1 MQRILSKRVLRDI
14 RENLL
19 RYLALFFL
27 VAMVMYMV
35 VAIVGASET
44 IMQGTEESAAV
55 HHREDG
61 QFGVF
66 VPLTDS
72 EVTQITD
79 KGVTVQQDFSL
90 DFHQGQATLRIYQ
103 AREKIDLFAP
113 EQGAELP
120 MQGEILL
127 EQHYAEKHELG
138 LGDTLTVGGRDF
150 IVAGIGSTPDYDATY
165 EKTSDTTV
173 DSNLFGVG
181 FVTAEDY
188 EALKAG
194 GQNFRTEDY
203 TYTYLLNGAM
213 TDQELK
219 ELLQSFELDRSKV
232 TDTYFLEMLAD
243 AEETKNDIQDGIRE
257 LLDGVNEL
265 TDGVD
270 ELAEHN
276 TDLTD
281 AADTLFDAML
291 EQVNDSLEDAGVEVT
306 LTSSNYEQQ
315 LNTMIADPHAYT
327 ASMQEDLQDIKKSLD
342 ELQEFRDGVKS
353 YTDGVNAASAG
364 GGALVGGMSKITEN
378 SAALNQGAYGIFNAI
393 LGMVNEQLKTQ
404 LEPYAA
410 YGITFSGLTLD
421 GYGEQLDQMAAVFT
435 QKGASQTAA
444 QLAAVKGQLDKVA
457 RFRDGVKAYTAGV
470 GEAAGGSQ
478 QLFGGLSVLYT
489 ASEPLVS
496 GTDAVVDALM
506 DMVEAQLKENNITV
520 DLTADNY
527 KEELDRLA
535 AEGSMDIKLRDSLQE
550 AKDTLADLEDFRE
563 GIIEY
568 TDAVSEIADGSKEL
582 RDGVRELQEE
592 ADDMIE
598 EYFTFDIDNLTQFLI
613 AEDNPRIDA
622 AAGDVVI
629 NRFAGILAGIIL
641 MVLFTYVISVFVIHN
656 IEKESSVIGALYALG
671 VTRGQLLF
679 HYLLNPMLISFLGGA
694 VGCILG
700 FSKYGTGW
708 QMGDSI
714 AYYSLPPMQI
724 VTPGY
729 LLFYSLIM
737 PPVTAAVVNY
747 LVINKKLKRT
757 ALSLL
762 RNEQTAGKAG
772 RIQNMNLGNMKFLL
786 RFQIRQMLREIR
798 SAFAVV
804 IGMFICLLILMLSI
818 DCAVLCINF
827 GNACLEETKYA
838 YMYTYKYPTED
849 VPEGGTPAYVE
860 NLKKEAYGYNLDVTV
875 LGIDDDNPY
884 FPIATA
890 DKKNEIVISSAAA
903 QKFGV
908 KVGDKL
914 VLSDEVNE
922 RDYAFTVKDIVSFTS
937 GLLIL
942 MLSIDCAVLCI
953 NFGNACLEETKYAYM
968 YTYKYPTED
977 VPEGGTPAYV
987 ENLKKEAYGYNLD
1000 VTVLGIDD
1008 DNPYFPIATADKK
1021 NEIVISSAA
1030 AQKFGVKVG
1039 DKLVLSDEVNERDY
1053 AFTVKDIVSFTSG
1066 VYVFLDRDV
1075 MQELFDQEDDYYNV
1089 VFADHALD
1097 IDNGR
1102 LYATVSKDNVAE
1114 SSQIFTDMM
1123 GPMVVMLVAI
1133 SALIFMIVMYL
1144 MMKVMIDR
1152 SAFSISLMKV
1162 FGYRRREIRRLYL
1175 DGNFYVILL
1184 GAVICV
1190 PLAKWSMDLV
1200 YPYCIANVA
1209 IGMDLKF
1216 TPQIYIM
1223 IYGGILLC
1231 YMVINFLLVGRLN
1244 KLVPAEILKNRE

>member
-27 VAMVMYMV
+27 VALVMYMV
-35 VAIVGASET
+35 VAIVGAAET
-44 IMQGTEESAAV
+44 IMQGTKESGRI

-66 VPLTDS
+66 VPLTDD
-72 EVTQITD
+72 EIAQITE
-79 KGVTVQQDFSL
+79 KGVTLQRDFSL
-90 DFHQGQATLRIYQ
+90 DFHLGQSTLRVYR
-103 AREKIDLFAP
+103 ARETVDLFVP
-113 EQGAELP
+113 SQGSKVPA
-120 MQGEILL
+120 QGEILL

-150 IVAGIGSTPDYDATY
+150 TVTGIGSTPDYDAAY

-188 EALKAG
+188 EALKVG
-194 GQNFRTEDY
+194 GENFRTEDY
-203 TYTYLLNGAM
+203 TYTYLLNDAM

-243 AEETKNDIQDGIRE
+243 AEETKNDLQDGIRE

-265 TDGVD
+265 ADGVD

-276 TDLTD
+276 AELTD

-291 EQVNDSLEDAGVEVT
+291 EQVNDSLKDAGVEVR

-315 LNTMIADPHAYT
+315 LNTMIANPHAYT
-327 ASMQEDLQDIKKSLD
+327 ASMRQDLQDIKKSLD
-342 ELQEFRDGVKS
+342 ELQEYKDGIKA
-353 YTDGVNAASAG
+353 YTEGVNAASDG
-364 GGALVGGMSKITEN
+364 SGKLVVGMGQITAN
-378 SAALNQGAYGIFNAI
+378 SDALNQGADAIFNAI
-393 LGMVNEQLKTQ
+393 LGMVNEQLQ
-404 LEPYAA
+404 AQFSAA
-410 YGITFSGLTLD
+410 GFPFSGLTAD
-421 GYGEQLDQMAAVFT
+421 GYGKELDQMAAMFT
-435 QKGASQTAA
+435 QMGDSQVAA
-444 QLAAVKGQLDKVA
+444 QLSAVKSQLD
-457 RFRDGVKAYTAGV
+457 FRDGVKAYTKGV
-470 GEAAGGSQ
+470 GEASIGNQ
-478 QLFGGLSVLYT
+478 QLFCGLSTLYT
-489 ASEPLVS
+489 ASESLVS

-506 DMVEAQLKENNITV
+506 DMVEAQLEESDISV

-527 KEELDRLA
+527 KEELERLT
-535 AEGSMDIKLRDSLQE
+535 AEGSSVDAKLKDSLKE

-563 GIIEY
+563 GIIDY
-568 TDAVSEIADGSKEL
+568 TDAVDEIADGSREL
-582 RDGVRELQEE
+582 RDGVQELQDET
-592 ADDMIE
+592 DDMIE

-613 AEDNPRIDA
+613 AADNPRMDA
-622 AAGDVVI
+622 AAGDVII

-679 HYLLNPMLISFLGGA
+679 HYLLNPMLIAFLGGV

-714 AYYSLPPMQI
+714 AYYSLPPMRI

-737 PPVTAAVVNY
+737 PPVTAVVVNY
-747 LVINKKLKRT
+747 LVINKKLKCT

-772 RIQNMNLGNMKFLL
+772 RIQNMNLGDMKFLL

-804 IGMFICLLILMLSI
+804 IGMFICLLILMMSI

-875 LGIDDDNPY
+875 LGIDDGNPY
-884 FPIATA
+884 FPI
-890 DKKNEIVISSAAA
+890 V
-903 QKFGV
+903 
-908 KVGDKL
+908 
-914 VLSDEVNE
+914 
-922 RDYAFTVKDIVSFTS
+922 
-937 GLLIL
+937 
-942 MLSIDCAVLCI
+942 
-953 NFGNACLEETKYAYM
+953 
-968 YTYKYPTED
+968 
-977 VPEGGTPAYV
+977 
-987 ENLKKEAYGYNLD
+987 
-1000 VTVLGIDD
+1000 
-1008 DNPYFPIATADKK
+1008 TADKK

-1066 VYVFLDRDV
+1066 VYVFLDRDI

-1102 LYATVSKDNVAE
+1102 LYATVSKENVEE

-1133 SALIFMIVMYL
+1133 SVLIFMIVMYL

-1184 GAVICV
+1184 GALICV

-1244 KLVPAEILKNRE
+1244 KLVPAEVLKNRE

>member
-27 VAMVMYMV
+27 VALVMYMV
-35 VAIVGASET
+35 VAIVGAAET
-44 IMQGTEESAAV
+44 IMQGTKESGRI

-66 VPLTDS
+66 VPLTDD
-72 EVTQITD
+72 EIAQITE
-79 KGVTVQQDFSL
+79 KGVTLQRDFSL
-90 DFHQGQATLRIYQ
+90 DFHLGQSTLRVY
-103 AREKIDLFAP
+103 RERETVDLFVP
-113 EQGAELP
+113 SQGSEVPA
-120 MQGEILL
+120 QGEILL

-138 LGDTLTVGGRDF
+138 LGDSLTVGGRDF
-150 IVAGIGSTPDYDATY
+150 IVTGIGSTPDYDAAY

-194 GQNFRTEDY
+194 GENFRTEDY
-203 TYTYLLNGAM
+203 TYTYLLNDAM

-243 AEETKNDIQDGIRE
+243 AEETKNDLQDGIRE

-265 TDGVD
+265 ADGVD

-276 TDLTD
+276 AELTD

-291 EQVNDSLEDAGVEVT
+291 EQVNDSLKDAGVEVT

-315 LNTMIADPHAYT
+315 LNTMIANPHAYT
-327 ASMQEDLQDIKKSLD
+327 ASMRQDLQDIKKSLD
-342 ELQEFRDGVKS
+342 ELQEYKDGIKA
-353 YTDGVNAASAG
+353 YTEGVNAASDG
-364 GGALVGGMSKITEN
+364 SGKLVVGMGQLTAN
-378 SAALNQGAYGIFNAI
+378 SDALNQGADAIFNAI
-393 LGMVNEQLKTQ
+393 LGMVNEQLQAQFNTFGF
-404 LEPYAA
+404 P
-410 YGITFSGLTLD
+410 FSGLTTD
-421 GYGEQLDQMAAVFT
+421 GYGKELDQMAVMFT
-435 QKGASQTAA
+435 QMGYSQVAA
-444 QLAAVKGQLDKVA
+444 QLSTVKGQLDTVSQ
-457 RFRDGVKAYTAGV
+457 FRDGVKAYTKGV
-470 GEAAGGSQ
+470 GEASIGNQ
-478 QLFGGLSVLYT
+478 QLFGGLSTLYT
-489 ASEPLVS
+489 ASEVVVD
-496 GTDAVVDALM
+496 GTDAVVDALI
-506 DMVEAQLKENNITV
+506 DMVEAQLKESDITV

-527 KEELDRLA
+527 KEELERLT
-535 AEGSMDIKLRDSLQE
+535 AEGSSVDAKLKDSLKE

-563 GIIEY
+563 GIIDY
-568 TDAVSEIADGSKEL
+568 TDAVDEIADGSREL
-582 RDGVRELQEE
+582 RDGVQELQDET
-592 ADDMIE
+592 DDMIE

-613 AEDNPRIDA
+613 AADNPRIDA
-622 AAGDVVI
+622 AAGDVII

-679 HYLLNPMLISFLGGA
+679 HYLLNPMLIAFLGGV

-714 AYYSLPPMQI
+714 AYYSLPPIRI

-737 PPVTAAVVNY
+737 PPVTAVVVNY
-747 LVINKKLKRT
+747 LVINKKLKCT

-804 IGMFICLLILMLSI
+804 IGMFICLLILMMSI

-849 VPEGGTPAYVE
+849 VPEGGIPAYVE

-884 FPIATA
+884 FPIVTA

-908 KVGDKL
+908 KVGEKL

-922 RDYAFTVKDIVSFTS
+922 RDYAFTVKNIV
-937 GLLIL
+937 
-942 MLSIDCAVLCI
+942 
-953 NFGNACLEETKYAYM
+953 
-968 YTYKYPTED
+968 
-977 VPEGGTPAYV
+977 
-987 ENLKKEAYGYNLD
+987 
-1000 VTVLGIDD
+1000 
-1008 DNPYFPIATADKK
+1008 
-1021 NEIVISSAA
+1021 
-1030 AQKFGVKVG
+1030 
-1039 DKLVLSDEVNERDY
+1039 R
-1053 AFTVKDIVSFTSG
+1053 FTSG
-1066 VYVFLDRDV
+1066 VYVFLDRDI

-1102 LYATVSKDNVAE
+1102 LYATVSKENVEE

-1184 GAVICV
+1184 GALICV

-1223 IYGGILLC
+1223 IYGGIWLC

-1244 KLVPAEILKNRE
+1244 KLVPAEVLKNRE

>member
-35 VAIVGASET
+35 VAIVGAAET

-79 KGVTVQQDFSL
+79 KGVMVQQDFSL

-265 TDGVD
+265 ADGVD

-315 LNTMIADPHAYT
+315 LSTMIADPHAYT
-327 ASMQEDLQDIKKSLD
+327 ASMRQDLQDIKKSLD

-378 SAALNQGAYGIFNAI
+378 SAALNQGADGIFNAI
-393 LGMVNEQLKTQ
+393 LGMVNEQLKAQ

-435 QKGASQTAA
+435 QMGASQTAA
-444 QLAAVKGQLDKVA
+444 QLAAVKGQLDTVA
-457 RFRDGVKAYTAGV
+457 QFRDGVKAYTAGV

-535 AEGSMDIKLRDSLQE
+535 AEGSSMDIKLRDSLQE
-550 AKDTLADLEDFRE
+550 AKDTLADLAEFRD

-762 RNEQTAGKAG
+762 RNEQTAG
-772 RIQNMNLGNMKFLL
+772 
-786 RFQIRQMLREIR
+786 
-798 SAFAVV
+798 
-804 IGMFICLLILMLSI
+804 
-818 DCAVLCINF
+818 
-827 GNACLEETKYA
+827 
-838 YMYTYKYPTED
+838 
-849 VPEGGTPAYVE
+849 
-860 NLKKEAYGYNLDVTV
+860 
-875 LGIDDDNPY
+875 
-884 FPIATA
+884 
-890 DKKNEIVISSAAA
+890 
-903 QKFGV
+903 
-908 KVGDKL
+908 
-914 VLSDEVNE
+914 
-922 RDYAFTVKDIVSFTS
+922 
-937 GLLIL
+937 
-942 MLSIDCAVLCI
+942 
-953 NFGNACLEETKYAYM
+953 
-968 YTYKYPTED
+968 
-977 VPEGGTPAYV
+977 
-987 ENLKKEAYGYNLD
+987 
-1000 VTVLGIDD
+1000 
-1008 DNPYFPIATADKK
+1008 
-1021 NEIVISSAA
+1021 
-1030 AQKFGVKVG
+1030 
-1039 DKLVLSDEVNERDY
+1039 
-1053 AFTVKDIVSFTSG
+1053 
-1066 VYVFLDRDV
+1066 
-1075 MQELFDQEDDYYNV
+1075 
-1089 VFADHALD
+1089 
-1097 IDNGR
+1097 
-1102 LYATVSKDNVAE
+1102 
-1114 SSQIFTDMM
+1114 
-1123 GPMVVMLVAI
+1123 
-1133 SALIFMIVMYL
+1133 
-1144 MMKVMIDR
+1144 
-1152 SAFSISLMKV
+1152 
-1162 FGYRRREIRRLYL
+1162 YR
-1175 DGNFYVILL
+1175 
-1184 GAVICV
+1184 
-1190 PLAKWSMDLV
+1190 
-1200 YPYCIANVA
+1200 
-1209 IGMDLKF
+1209 
-1216 TPQIYIM
+1216 T
-1223 IYGGILLC
+1223 
-1231 YMVINFLLVGRLN
+1231 
-1244 KLVPAEILKNRE
+1244 

>member
-27 VAMVMYMV
+27 VALVMYMV
-35 VAIVGASET
+35 VAIVGAAET
-44 IMQGTEESAAV
+44 IMQGTKESGRL

-66 VPLTDS
+66 VPLTDG
-72 EVTQITD
+72 EIAQITE
-79 KGVTVQQDFSL
+79 KGVTLQRDFSM
-90 DFHQGQATLRIYQ
+90 DFHLGQSTLRVYQ
-103 AREKIDLFAP
+103 ARENVDLFVSS
-113 EQGAELP
+113 QGSEVPA
-120 MQGEILL
+120 QGEILL

-150 IVAGIGSTPDYDATY
+150 TVTGIGSTPDYDAAY

-181 FVTAEDY
+181 FVTAQDY

-194 GQNFRTEDY
+194 GENFRTEDY
-203 TYTYLLNGAM
+203 TYTYLLNDAM

-219 ELLQSFELDRSKV
+219 DMLQSFELDRSKV

-265 TDGVD
+265 ADGVD

-276 TDLTD
+276 AELTD

-291 EQVNDSLEDAGVEVT
+291 EQVNDSLKDAGLEVT

-315 LNTMIADPHAYT
+315 LNTMIANPHAYT
-327 ASMQEDLQDIKKSLD
+327 ASIRQDLQEAKKSL
-342 ELQEFRDGVKS
+342 EALQEYKDGIKA
-353 YTDGVNAASAG
+353 YTDGVNAASDG
-364 GGALVGGMSKITEN
+364 SGKLVVGMGQITAN
-378 SAALNQGAYGIFNAI
+378 SDALNQGADAIFNAI
-393 LGMVNEQLKTQ
+393 LGMVNEQLQAQ
-404 LEPYAA
+404 LS
-410 YGITFSGLTLD
+410 TVKS
-421 GYGEQLDQMAAVFT
+421 QLDTV
-435 QKGASQTAA
+435 A
-444 QLAAVKGQLDKVA
+444 Q
-457 RFRDGVKAYTAGV
+457 FRDGVKTYTKGV
-470 GEAAGGSQ
+470 GEASIGSQ
-478 QLFGGLSVLYT
+478 QLFCGLSTLYT
-489 ASEPLVS
+489 ASETVVD
-496 GTDAVVDALM
+496 GTDAVVDALI
-506 DMVEAQLKENNITV
+506 DMVEAQLKESDITV
-520 DLTADNY
+520 DLTSDNY
-527 KEELDRLA
+527 KEELDRLM
-535 AEGSMDIKLRDSLQE
+535 AEGSSVDVKLKDSLND

-563 GIIEY
+563 GIIDY
-568 TDAVSEIADGSKEL
+568 TDAVDEIADGSREL
-582 RDGVRELQEE
+582 RDGVQELQDET
-592 ADDMIE
+592 DDMIE
-598 EYFTFDIDNLTQFLI
+598 EYFAFDIDNLTQFLI
-613 AEDNPRIDA
+613 AADNPRMDA

-679 HYLLNPMLISFLGGA
+679 HYLLNPLLISFLGGV

-700 FSKYGTGW
+700 FSEYGTGW

-714 AYYSLPPMQI
+714 AYYSLPPMRI

-747 LVINKKLKRT
+747 LVINKKLKCT

-804 IGMFICLLILMLSI
+804 IGMFICLLILMMSI

-849 VPEGGTPAYVE
+849 VPDGGTPAYVE

-875 LGIDDDNPY
+875 LGIDDGNPY
-884 FPIATA
+884 FPIVTA

-922 RDYAFTVKDIVSFTS
+922 RDYAFTVKNIV
-937 GLLIL
+937 
-942 MLSIDCAVLCI
+942 
-953 NFGNACLEETKYAYM
+953 N
-968 YTYKYPTED
+968 
-977 VPEGGTPAYV
+977 
-987 ENLKKEAYGYNLD
+987 
-1000 VTVLGIDD
+1000 
-1008 DNPYFPIATADKK
+1008 
-1021 NEIVISSAA
+1021 
-1030 AQKFGVKVG
+1030 
-1039 DKLVLSDEVNERDY
+1039 
-1053 AFTVKDIVSFTSG
+1053 FTSG

-1102 LYATVSKDNVAE
+1102 LYATVSKENVEE

-1184 GAVICV
+1184 GALICV

-1223 IYGGILLC
+1223 IYGGIWLC
-1231 YMVINFLLVGRLN
+1231 YIVINFLLVGRLN
-1244 KLVPAEILKNRE
+1244 KLVPAEVLKNRE

>member
-27 VAMVMYMV
+27 VALVMYMV
-35 VAIVGASET
+35 VAIVGAAET
-44 IMQGTEESAAV
+44 IMQGTKESGRI

-66 VPLTDS
+66 VPLTDD
-72 EVTQITD
+72 EIAQITE
-79 KGVTVQQDFSL
+79 KGVTLQRDFSL
-90 DFHQGQATLRIYQ
+90 DFHLGQSTLRVY
-103 AREKIDLFAP
+103 RERETVDLFVP
-113 EQGAELP
+113 SQGSEVPA
-120 MQGEILL
+120 QGEILL

-138 LGDTLTVGGRDF
+138 LGDSLTVGGRDF
-150 IVAGIGSTPDYDATY
+150 IVTGIGSTPDYDAAY

-194 GQNFRTEDY
+194 GENFRTEDY
-203 TYTYLLNGAM
+203 TYTYLLNDAM

-243 AEETKNDIQDGIRE
+243 AEETKNDLQDGIRE

-265 TDGVD
+265 ADGVD

-276 TDLTD
+276 AELTD

-291 EQVNDSLEDAGVEVT
+291 EQVNDSLKDAGVEVT

-315 LNTMIADPHAYT
+315 LNTMIANPHAYT
-327 ASMQEDLQDIKKSLD
+327 ASMRQDLQDIKKSLD
-342 ELQEFRDGVKS
+342 ELQEYKDGIKA
-353 YTDGVNAASAG
+353 YTEGVNAASDG
-364 GGALVGGMSKITEN
+364 SGKLVVGMGQLTAN
-378 SAALNQGAYGIFNAI
+378 SDALNQGADAIFNAI
-393 LGMVNEQLKTQ
+393 LGMVNEQLQAQFNTFGF
-404 LEPYAA
+404 P
-410 YGITFSGLTLD
+410 FSGLTTD
-421 GYGEQLDQMAAVFT
+421 GYGKELDQMAVMFT
-435 QKGASQTAA
+435 QMGYSQVAA
-444 QLAAVKGQLDKVA
+444 QLSTVKGQLDTVSQ
-457 RFRDGVKAYTAGV
+457 FRDGVKAYTKGV
-470 GEAAGGSQ
+470 GEASIGNQ
-478 QLFGGLSVLYT
+478 QLFGGLSTLYT
-489 ASEPLVS
+489 ASEVVVD
-496 GTDAVVDALM
+496 GTDAVVDALI
-506 DMVEAQLKENNITV
+506 DMVEAQLKESDITV

-527 KEELDRLA
+527 KEELERLT
-535 AEGSMDIKLRDSLQE
+535 AEGSSVDAKLKDSLKE

-563 GIIEY
+563 GIIDY
-568 TDAVSEIADGSKEL
+568 TDAVDEIADGSREL
-582 RDGVRELQEE
+582 RDGVQELQDET
-592 ADDMIE
+592 DDMIE

-613 AEDNPRIDA
+613 AADNPRIDA
-622 AAGDVVI
+622 AAGDVII

-641 MVLFTYVISVFVIHN
+641 IVLFTYVISVFVIHN

-679 HYLLNPMLISFLGGA
+679 HYLLNPMLIAFLGGV

-714 AYYSLPPMQI
+714 AYYSLPPIRI

-737 PPVTAAVVNY
+737 PPVTAVVVNY
-747 LVINKKLKRT
+747 LVINKKLKCT

-804 IGMFICLLILMLSI
+804 IGMFICLLILMMSI

-849 VPEGGTPAYVE
+849 VPEGGIPAYVE

-884 FPIATA
+884 FPIVTA

-922 RDYAFTVKDIVSFTS
+922 RDYAFTVKNIV
-937 GLLIL
+937 
-942 MLSIDCAVLCI
+942 
-953 NFGNACLEETKYAYM
+953 K
-968 YTYKYPTED
+968 
-977 VPEGGTPAYV
+977 
-987 ENLKKEAYGYNLD
+987 
-1000 VTVLGIDD
+1000 
-1008 DNPYFPIATADKK
+1008 
-1021 NEIVISSAA
+1021 
-1030 AQKFGVKVG
+1030 
-1039 DKLVLSDEVNERDY
+1039 
-1053 AFTVKDIVSFTSG
+1053 FTSG

-1089 VFADHALD
+1089 VFADHVLD

-1102 LYATVSKDNVAE
+1102 LYATVSKENVEE

-1184 GAVICV
+1184 GALICV

-1244 KLVPAEILKNRE
+1244 KLVPAEVLKNRE

>member
-27 VAMVMYMV
+27 VALVMYMV
-35 VAIVGASET
+35 VAIVGAAET
-44 IMQGTEESAAV
+44 IMQGTKESGRI

-66 VPLTDS
+66 VPLTDD
-72 EVTQITD
+72 EIAQIAE
-79 KGVTVQQDFSL
+79 KGVTLQRDFSL
-90 DFHQGQATLRIYQ
+90 DFHLGQSTLRVYQ
-103 AREKIDLFAP
+103 ARETVDLFVP
-113 EQGAELP
+113 SQGSELP
-120 MQGEILL
+120 AQGEILL

-150 IVAGIGSTPDYDATY
+150 TVSGIGSTPDYDAAY

-194 GQNFRTEDY
+194 GENFRTEDY
-203 TYTYLLNGAM
+203 TYTYLLNDAM

-219 ELLQSFELDRSKV
+219 EQLQSFELDRSKV

-265 TDGVD
+265 ADGVD

-276 TDLTD
+276 AELTD

-291 EQVNDSLEDAGVEVT
+291 EQVNDSLKDAGVEVT

-315 LNTMIADPHAYT
+315 LNNMIANPHAYT
-327 ASMQEDLQDIKKSLD
+327 ASMRQDLQDIKKSLD
-342 ELQEFRDGVKS
+342 ELQEYKDGIKA
-353 YTDGVNAASAG
+353 YTDGVNAASDG
-364 GGALVGGMSKITEN
+364 SGKLVVGMGQITAN
-378 SAALNQGAYGIFNAI
+378 SDVLNQGADAIFNAI
-393 LGMVNEQLKTQ
+393 LGMVNEQLQAQ
-404 LEPYAA
+404 LSAA
-410 YGITFSGLTLD
+410 GFPFSGLTAD
-421 GYGEQLDQMAAVFT
+421 GYGKELDQMAAMFT
-435 QKGASQTAA
+435 QMGASQVAA
-444 QLAAVKGQLDKVA
+444 QLSAVKNQLDTVA
-457 RFRDGVKAYTAGV
+457 QFRDGVKAYTKGV
-470 GEAAGGSQ
+470 GEASIGNQ
-478 QLFGGLSVLYT
+478 QLFCGLSTLYT

-506 DMVEAQLKENNITV
+506 DMVEAQLEESDISV

-527 KEELDRLA
+527 KEELERLT
-535 AEGSMDIKLRDSLQE
+535 AEGSSVDAKLKDSLKE

-563 GIIEY
+563 GIIDY
-568 TDAVSEIADGSKEL
+568 TDAVDEIADGSREL
-582 RDGVRELQEE
+582 RDGVQELQDQT
-592 ADDMIE
+592 DDMIE

-613 AEDNPRIDA
+613 AADNPRIDA
-622 AAGDVVI
+622 AAGDVII

-641 MVLFTYVISVFVIHN
+641 MILFTYVISVFVIHN

-679 HYLLNPMLISFLGGA
+679 HYLLNPMLIAFLGGV

-714 AYYSLPPMQI
+714 AYYSLPPMRI

-747 LVINKKLKRT
+747 LVINKKLNRT
-757 ALSLL
+757 ALSLI
-762 RNEQTAGKAG
+762 RNEQTAGKAS

-804 IGMFICLLILMLSI
+804 IGMFICLLILIMSI

-908 KVGDKL
+908 KAGDKL

-922 RDYAFTVKDIVSFTS
+922 RDYAFTVKNIV
-937 GLLIL
+937 
-942 MLSIDCAVLCI
+942 
-953 NFGNACLEETKYAYM
+953 N
-968 YTYKYPTED
+968 
-977 VPEGGTPAYV
+977 
-987 ENLKKEAYGYNLD
+987 
-1000 VTVLGIDD
+1000 
-1008 DNPYFPIATADKK
+1008 
-1021 NEIVISSAA
+1021 
-1030 AQKFGVKVG
+1030 
-1039 DKLVLSDEVNERDY
+1039 
-1053 AFTVKDIVSFTSG
+1053 FTSG

-1102 LYATVSKDNVAE
+1102 LYATVSKENVEE

-1184 GAVICV
+1184 GALICV

-1244 KLVPAEILKNRE
+1244 KLVPAEVLKNRE

>member
-27 VAMVMYMV
+27 VALVMYMV
-35 VAIVGASET
+35 VAIVGAAET
-44 IMQGTEESAAV
+44 IMQGTKESGRI

-66 VPLTDS
+66 VPLTDD
-72 EVTQITD
+72 EIAQITE
-79 KGVTVQQDFSL
+79 KGVTLQRDFSL
-90 DFHQGQATLRIYQ
+90 DFHLGQSTLRVYQ
-103 AREKIDLFAP
+103 ARETVDLFVP
-113 EQGAELP
+113 SQGSELP
-120 MQGEILL
+120 AQGEILL

-150 IVAGIGSTPDYDATY
+150 TVSGIGSTPDYDAAY

-194 GQNFRTEDY
+194 GENFRTEDY
-203 TYTYLLNGAM
+203 TYTYLLNDAM

-265 TDGVD
+265 ADGVD

-276 TDLTD
+276 AELTD

-291 EQVNDSLEDAGVEVT
+291 EQVNDSLKDAGVEVT

-315 LNTMIADPHAYT
+315 LNNMIANPHAYT
-327 ASMQEDLQDIKKSLD
+327 ASIRQDLQDAKKSLE
-342 ELQEFRDGVKS
+342 ELQEYKDGIKA
-353 YTDGVNAASAG
+353 YTDGVNAASDG
-364 GGALVGGMSKITEN
+364 SGKLVVGMGQITAN
-378 SAALNQGAYGIFNAI
+378 SDALNQGADAIFNAI
-393 LGMVNEQLKTQ
+393 LGMVNEQLQ
-404 LEPYAA
+404 AQFSAA
-410 YGITFSGLTLD
+410 GFPFSGLTAD
-421 GYGEQLDQMAAVFT
+421 GYGKELDQMAATFT
-435 QKGASQTAA
+435 QMGASQVAA
-444 QLAAVKGQLDKVA
+444 QLSAVKSRLDTVA
-457 RFRDGVKAYTAGV
+457 QFRDGVKAYTKGV
-470 GEAAGGSQ
+470 GEASIGNQ
-478 QLFGGLSVLYT
+478 QLFCGLSTLYT

-506 DMVEAQLKENNITV
+506 DMVEAQLEESDISV

-527 KEELDRLA
+527 KEELERLT
-535 AEGSMDIKLRDSLQE
+535 AEGSSVDAKLKDSLKE

-568 TDAVSEIADGSKEL
+568 TDAVDEIADGSREL
-582 RDGVRELQEE
+582 RDGVQELQDET
-592 ADDMIE
+592 DDMIE

-613 AEDNPRIDA
+613 AADNPRIDA
-622 AAGDVVI
+622 AAGDVII

-679 HYLLNPMLISFLGGA
+679 HYLLNPMLIAFLGGV
-694 VGCILG
+694 VGCLLG

-714 AYYSLPPMQI
+714 AYYSLPPMRI

-737 PPVTAAVVNY
+737 PPVTAVVVNY
-747 LVINKKLKRT
+747 LVINKKLKCT

-804 IGMFICLLILMLSI
+804 IGMFICLLILIMSI

-908 KVGDKL
+908 KAGDKL

-922 RDYAFTVKDIVSFTS
+922 RDYAFTVKNIV
-937 GLLIL
+937 
-942 MLSIDCAVLCI
+942 
-953 NFGNACLEETKYAYM
+953 N
-968 YTYKYPTED
+968 
-977 VPEGGTPAYV
+977 
-987 ENLKKEAYGYNLD
+987 
-1000 VTVLGIDD
+1000 
-1008 DNPYFPIATADKK
+1008 
-1021 NEIVISSAA
+1021 
-1030 AQKFGVKVG
+1030 
-1039 DKLVLSDEVNERDY
+1039 
-1053 AFTVKDIVSFTSG
+1053 FTSG

-1102 LYATVSKDNVAE
+1102 LYATVSKENVEE

-1184 GAVICV
+1184 GALICV

-1244 KLVPAEILKNRE
+1244 KLVPAEVLKNRE

>member
-27 VAMVMYMV
+27 VALVMYMV
-35 VAIVGASET
+35 VAIVGAAET
-44 IMQGTEESAAV
+44 IMQGTKESGRI

-66 VPLTDS
+66 VPLTDD
-72 EVTQITD
+72 EIAQITE
-79 KGVTVQQDFSL
+79 KGVTLQRDFSL
-90 DFHQGQATLRIYQ
+90 DFHLGQSTLRVYR
-103 AREKIDLFAP
+103 ARETVDLFVP
-113 EQGAELP
+113 SQGSKVPA
-120 MQGEILL
+120 QGEILL

-150 IVAGIGSTPDYDATY
+150 TVTGIGSTPDYDAAY

-188 EALKAG
+188 EALKVG
-194 GQNFRTEDY
+194 GENFRTEDY
-203 TYTYLLNGAM
+203 TYTYLLNDAM

-265 TDGVD
+265 ADGVD

-276 TDLTD
+276 AELTD

-291 EQVNDSLEDAGVEVT
+291 EQVNDSLKDAGVEVT

-315 LNTMIADPHAYT
+315 LNTMIANPHAYT
-327 ASMQEDLQDIKKSLD
+327 ASMRQDLQDIKKSLD
-342 ELQEFRDGVKS
+342 ELQEYTDGIKA
-353 YTDGVNAASAG
+353 YTDGVNAASDG
-364 GGALVGGMSKITEN
+364 SGKLVVGMGQITAN
-378 SAALNQGAYGIFNAI
+378 SDALNQGADAIFNAI
-393 LGMVNEQLKTQ
+393 LGMVNEQLQAQFRTSGFPF
-404 LEPYAA
+404 L
-410 YGITFSGLTLD
+410 GLTTD
-421 GYGEQLDQMAAVFT
+421 GYGKELDQMATTFT
-435 QKGASQTAA
+435 QMGDSQVAA
-444 QLAAVKGQLDKVA
+444 QLSAVKSQLDTVA
-457 RFRDGVKAYTAGV
+457 QFRDGVKTYTKGV
-470 GEAAGGSQ
+470 GEASIGSQ
-478 QLFGGLSVLYT
+478 QLFCGLSTLYT
-489 ASEPLVS
+489 ASETVVD
-496 GTDAVVDALM
+496 GTDAVVDALI
-506 DMVEAQLKENNITV
+506 DMVEAQLKESDITV
-520 DLTADNY
+520 DLTSDNY
-527 KEELDRLA
+527 KEELDRLM
-535 AEGSMDIKLRDSLQE
+535 AEGSSVDVKLKDSLND

-563 GIIEY
+563 GIIDY
-568 TDAVSEIADGSKEL
+568 TDAVDEIADGSREL
-582 RDGVRELQEE
+582 RDGVQELQDET
-592 ADDMIE
+592 DDMIE
-598 EYFTFDIDNLTQFLI
+598 EYFAFDIDNLTQFLI
-613 AEDNPRIDA
+613 AADNPRIDA

-641 MVLFTYVISVFVIHN
+641 MVLFTYVISVFLIHN

-679 HYLLNPMLISFLGGA
+679 HYLLNPLLISFLGGA

-700 FSKYGTGW
+700 FSEYGTGW

-714 AYYSLPPMQI
+714 AYYSLPPMRI

-747 LVINKKLKRT
+747 LVINKKLKCT

-804 IGMFICLLILMLSI
+804 IGMFICLLILMMSI

-849 VPEGGTPAYVE
+849 VPEGGIPAYVE

-884 FPIATA
+884 FPIVTA

-922 RDYAFTVKDIVSFTS
+922 RDYAFTVKNIV
-937 GLLIL
+937 
-942 MLSIDCAVLCI
+942 
-953 NFGNACLEETKYAYM
+953 N
-968 YTYKYPTED
+968 
-977 VPEGGTPAYV
+977 
-987 ENLKKEAYGYNLD
+987 
-1000 VTVLGIDD
+1000 
-1008 DNPYFPIATADKK
+1008 
-1021 NEIVISSAA
+1021 
-1030 AQKFGVKVG
+1030 
-1039 DKLVLSDEVNERDY
+1039 
-1053 AFTVKDIVSFTSG
+1053 FTSG

-1102 LYATVSKDNVAE
+1102 LYATVSKENVEE

-1123 GPMVVMLVAI
+1123 GPMVVMLVVI

-1184 GAVICV
+1184 GALICV

-1244 KLVPAEILKNRE
+1244 KLVPAEVLKNRE

>member
-1 MQRILSKRVLRDI
+1 MRSGFRRRNWRICRMQRILSKRVLRDI

-27 VAMVMYMV
+27 VALVMYMV
-35 VAIVGASET
+35 VAIVGAAET
-44 IMQGTEESAAV
+44 IMQGTKESGRI

-66 VPLTDS
+66 VPLTDD
-72 EVTQITD
+72 EIAQITE
-79 KGVTVQQDFSL
+79 KGVTLQRDFSL
-90 DFHQGQATLRIYQ
+90 DFHLGQSTLRVYQ
-103 AREKIDLFAP
+103 ARETVDLFVP
-113 EQGAELP
+113 SQGSEVPA
-120 MQGEILL
+120 QGEILL

-138 LGDTLTVGGRDF
+138 LGDSLTVGGRDF
-150 IVAGIGSTPDYDATY
+150 IVTGIGSTPDYDAAY

-194 GQNFRTEDY
+194 GESFRTEDY
-203 TYTYLLNGAM
+203 TYTYLLNDAM

-265 TDGVD
+265 ADGVD

-276 TDLTD
+276 AELTD

-291 EQVNDSLEDAGVEVT
+291 EQVNDSLKDAGVEVT

-315 LNTMIADPHAYT
+315 LNTMIANPHAYT
-327 ASMQEDLQDIKKSLD
+327 ASIRQDLQEAKKSL
-342 ELQEFRDGVKS
+342 EALQEYKDGIKA
-353 YTDGVNAASAG
+353 YTDGVNAASDG
-364 GGALVGGMSKITEN
+364 SGKLVVGMGQITAN
-378 SAALNQGAYGIFNAI
+378 SDALNQGADAIFNAI
-393 LGMVNEQLKTQ
+393 LGMVNEQLQAQ
-404 LEPYAA
+404 LSAA
-410 YGITFSGLTLD
+410 GVHFSGLTAD
-421 GYGEQLDQMAAVFT
+421 AYGKELDQMAATFT
-435 QKGASQTAA
+435 QLGAPQVAA
-444 QLAAVKGQLDKVA
+444 QLSTVKSQLDTVA
-457 RFRDGVKAYTAGV
+457 QFRDGVKTYTKGV
-470 GEAAGGSQ
+470 GEASIGSQ
-478 QLFGGLSVLYT
+478 QLFCGLSTLYT
-489 ASEPLVS
+489 ASETVVD
-496 GTDAVVDALM
+496 GTDAVVDALI
-506 DMVEAQLKENNITV
+506 DMVEAQLKESDITV
-520 DLTADNY
+520 DLTSDNY
-527 KEELDRLA
+527 KEELDRLM
-535 AEGSMDIKLRDSLQE
+535 AEGSSVDVKLKDSLND

-563 GIIEY
+563 GIIDY
-568 TDAVSEIADGSKEL
+568 TDAVDEIADGSREL
-582 RDGVRELQEE
+582 RDGVQELQDET
-592 ADDMIE
+592 DDMIE
-598 EYFTFDIDNLTQFLI
+598 EYFAFDIDNLTQFLI
-613 AEDNPRIDA
+613 AADNPRIDA

-679 HYLLNPMLISFLGGA
+679 HYLLNPLLISFLGGA

-700 FSKYGTGW
+700 FSEYGTGW

-714 AYYSLPPMQI
+714 AYYSLSPMRI

-747 LVINKKLKRT
+747 LVINKKLKCT

-804 IGMFICLLILMLSI
+804 IGMFICLLILMMSI

-849 VPEGGTPAYVE
+849 VPEGGIPAYVE

-908 KVGDKL
+908 KVG
-914 VLSDEVNE
+914 E
-922 RDYAFTVKDIVSFTS
+922 
-937 GLLIL
+937 
-942 MLSIDCAVLCI
+942 
-953 NFGNACLEETKYAYM
+953 
-968 YTYKYPTED
+968 
-977 VPEGGTPAYV
+977 
-987 ENLKKEAYGYNLD
+987 
-1000 VTVLGIDD
+1000 
-1008 DNPYFPIATADKK
+1008 
-1021 NEIVISSAA
+1021 
-1030 AQKFGVKVG
+1030 
-1039 DKLVLSDEVNERDY
+1039 KLVLSDEVNERDY

-1066 VYVFLDRDV
+1066 VYVFLDRDI

-1102 LYATVSKDNVAE
+1102 LYATVSKENVEE

-1184 GAVICV
+1184 GALICV

-1209 IGMDLKF
+1209 IGMDIRF

-1244 KLVPAEILKNRE
+1244 KLVPAEVLKNRE

>member
-1 MQRILSKRVLRDI
+1 MRSGFRRQNWRICRMQRILSKRVLRDI

-27 VAMVMYMV
+27 VALVMYMV
-35 VAIVGASET
+35 VAIVGAAET
-44 IMQGTEESAAV
+44 IMQGTKESGRI

-66 VPLTDS
+66 VPLTDD
-72 EVTQITD
+72 EIAQITEE
-79 KGVTVQQDFSL
+79 GVTLQRDFSL
-90 DFHQGQATLRIYQ
+90 DFHLGQSTLRVYQ
-103 AREKIDLFAP
+103 ARETVDLFVP
-113 EQGAELP
+113 SQGSELP
-120 MQGEILL
+120 AQGEILL

-150 IVAGIGSTPDYDATY
+150 TVSGIGSTPDYDAVY

-181 FVTAEDY
+181 FVTSEDY

-194 GQNFRTEDY
+194 GENFRTEDY
-203 TYTYLLNGAM
+203 TYTYLLNDAM

-265 TDGVD
+265 ADGVD

-276 TDLTD
+276 AELTD

-291 EQVNDSLEDAGVEVT
+291 EQVNDSLKDAGVEVT

-315 LNTMIADPHAYT
+315 LNNMIANPHAYT
-327 ASMQEDLQDIKKSLD
+327 ASMRQDLQDIKKSLD
-342 ELQEFRDGVKS
+342 ELQEYKDGIKA
-353 YTDGVNAASAG
+353 YTNGVNAASDG
-364 GGALVGGMSKITEN
+364 SGKLVVGMGQITAN
-378 SAALNQGAYGIFNAI
+378 SDALNQGADAIFNAI
-393 LGMVNEQLKTQ
+393 LRMVNEQLQ
-404 LEPYAA
+404 AQFSAA
-410 YGITFSGLTLD
+410 VFPFSGLTAD
-421 GYGEQLDQMAAVFT
+421 GYGKELDQMAAMFT
-435 QKGASQTAA
+435 QMGASQVAA
-444 QLAAVKGQLDKVA
+444 QLSNVKSQLDKVA
-457 RFRDGVKAYTAGV
+457 QFRDGVKAYTKGV
-470 GEAAGGSQ
+470 GEASIGNQ
-478 QLFGGLSVLYT
+478 QLFCGLSTLYT

-506 DMVEAQLKENNITV
+506 DMVEAQLEESDISV

-527 KEELDRLA
+527 KEELERLT
-535 AEGSMDIKLRDSLQE
+535 AEGSSVDAKLKDSLKE
-550 AKDTLADLEDFRE
+550 AKNTLADLEDFRE
-563 GIIEY
+563 GIIDY
-568 TDAVSEIADGSKEL
+568 TDAVDEIADGSREL
-582 RDGVRELQEE
+582 RDGVQELQDET
-592 ADDMIE
+592 DDMIE

-613 AEDNPRIDA
+613 AADNPRIDA
-622 AAGDVVI
+622 AAGDVII

-679 HYLLNPMLISFLGGA
+679 HYLLNPMLIAFLGGV

-714 AYYSLPPMQI
+714 AYYSLPPMRI

-747 LVINKKLKRT
+747 LVINKKLNRT
-757 ALSLL
+757 ALSLI

-804 IGMFICLLILMLSI
+804 IGMFICLLILIMSI

-838 YMYTYKYPTED
+838 YMYIYKYPTED

-908 KVGDKL
+908 KAGDKL

-922 RDYAFTVKDIVSFTS
+922 RDYAFTVKNV
-937 GLLIL
+937 
-942 MLSIDCAVLCI
+942 
-953 NFGNACLEETKYAYM
+953 
-968 YTYKYPTED
+968 
-977 VPEGGTPAYV
+977 
-987 ENLKKEAYGYNLD
+987 
-1000 VTVLGIDD
+1000 
-1008 DNPYFPIATADKK
+1008 
-1021 NEIVISSAA
+1021 
-1030 AQKFGVKVG
+1030 
-1039 DKLVLSDEVNERDY
+1039 VN
-1053 AFTVKDIVSFTSG
+1053 FTSG

-1075 MQELFDQEDDYYNV
+1075 MQELFDQEDNYYNV

-1102 LYATVSKDNVAE
+1102 LYATVSKENVEE

-1184 GAVICV
+1184 GALICV

-1244 KLVPAEILKNRE
+1244 KLVPAEVLKNRE

>member
-27 VAMVMYMV
+27 VALVMYMV
-35 VAIVGASET
+35 VAIVGAAET
-44 IMQGTEESAAV
+44 IMQGTKESGRL

-66 VPLTDS
+66 VPLTDG
-72 EVTQITD
+72 EFAQITE
-79 KGVTVQQDFSL
+79 KGVTLQRDFSM
-90 DFHQGQATLRIYQ
+90 DFHLGQSTLRVYQ
-103 AREKIDLFAP
+103 ARENVDLFVP
-113 EQGAELP
+113 SQGSEVPA
-120 MQGEILL
+120 QGEILL

-138 LGDTLTVGGRDF
+138 LGDSLTVGGRDF
-150 IVAGIGSTPDYDATY
+150 IVTGIGSTPDYDAAY

-188 EALKAG
+188 EALKTVG
-194 GQNFRTEDY
+194 ENFRTEDY
-203 TYTYLLNGAM
+203 TYTYLLNDAM

-243 AEETKNDIQDGIRE
+243 AEETKNDLQDGIRE

-265 TDGVD
+265 ADGVD

-276 TDLTD
+276 AELTD

-291 EQVNDSLEDAGVEVT
+291 EQVNDSLKDAGVEVT

-315 LNTMIADPHAYT
+315 LNTMIANPHAYT
-327 ASMQEDLQDIKKSLD
+327 ASMRQDLQDIKKSLD
-342 ELQEFRDGVKS
+342 ELQEYKDGIQA
-353 YTDGVNAASAG
+353 YTDGVNAASDG
-364 GGALVGGMSKITEN
+364 SGKLVVGMGQITAN
-378 SAALNQGAYGIFNAI
+378 SDALNQGADAIFNAI
-393 LGMVNEQLKTQ
+393 LGMVNEQLQAQFRTS
-404 LEPYAA
+404 
-410 YGITFSGLTLD
+410 GFTFLGLTAD
-421 GYGEQLDQMAAVFT
+421 GYGKELDQMAAMFT
-435 QKGASQTAA
+435 QMGASQVAA
-444 QLAAVKGQLDKVA
+444 QLSAVKSQLDTVA
-457 RFRDGVKAYTAGV
+457 QFRDGVKAYTKGV
-470 GEAAGGSQ
+470 GEASIGNQ
-478 QLFGGLSVLYT
+478 QLFCGLSTLYT

-506 DMVEAQLKENNITV
+506 DMVEAQLEESDISV

-527 KEELDRLA
+527 KEELERLT
-535 AEGSMDIKLRDSLQE
+535 AEGSSVDAKLKDSLKE

-563 GIIEY
+563 GIIDY
-568 TDAVSEIADGSKEL
+568 TDAVDEIADGSREL
-582 RDGVRELQEE
+582 RDGVQELQDET
-592 ADDMIE
+592 DDMIE

-613 AEDNPRIDA
+613 AADNPRIDA
-622 AAGDVVI
+622 AAGDVII

-679 HYLLNPMLISFLGGA
+679 HYLLNPMLIAFLGGV

-714 AYYSLPPMQI
+714 AYYSLPPMRI

-737 PPVTAAVVNY
+737 PPVTAVVVNY
-747 LVINKKLKRT
+747 LVINKKLKCT

-804 IGMFICLLILMLSI
+804 IGMFICLLILMMSI

-875 LGIDDDNPY
+875 LGIDDGNPY
-884 FPIATA
+884 FPIVTA

-922 RDYAFTVKDIVSFTS
+922 RDYAFTVKNIV
-937 GLLIL
+937 
-942 MLSIDCAVLCI
+942 
-953 NFGNACLEETKYAYM
+953 N
-968 YTYKYPTED
+968 
-977 VPEGGTPAYV
+977 
-987 ENLKKEAYGYNLD
+987 
-1000 VTVLGIDD
+1000 
-1008 DNPYFPIATADKK
+1008 
-1021 NEIVISSAA
+1021 
-1030 AQKFGVKVG
+1030 
-1039 DKLVLSDEVNERDY
+1039 
-1053 AFTVKDIVSFTSG
+1053 FTSG

-1102 LYATVSKDNVAE
+1102 LYATVSKENVEE

-1162 FGYRRREIRRLYL
+1162 FGYHRREIRRLYL

-1184 GAVICV
+1184 GALICV

-1244 KLVPAEILKNRE
+1244 KLVPAEVLKNRE

>member
-27 VAMVMYMV
+27 VALVMYMV
-35 VAIVGASET
+35 VAIVGAAET
-44 IMQGTEESAAV
+44 IMQGTKESGRI

-66 VPLTDS
+66 VPLTDD
-72 EVTQITD
+72 EIAQITE
-79 KGVTVQQDFSL
+79 KGVTLQRDFSL
-90 DFHQGQATLRIYQ
+90 DFHLGQSTLRVY
-103 AREKIDLFAP
+103 RERETVDLFVP
-113 EQGAELP
+113 SQGSEVPA
-120 MQGEILL
+120 QGEILL

-138 LGDTLTVGGRDF
+138 LGDSLTVGGRDF
-150 IVAGIGSTPDYDATY
+150 IVTGIGSTPDYDAAY

-194 GQNFRTEDY
+194 GENFRTEDY
-203 TYTYLLNGAM
+203 TYTYLLNDAM

-243 AEETKNDIQDGIRE
+243 AEETKNDLQDGIRE

-265 TDGVD
+265 ADGVD

-276 TDLTD
+276 AELTD

-291 EQVNDSLEDAGVEVT
+291 EQVNDSLKDAGVEVT

-315 LNTMIADPHAYT
+315 LNTMIANPHAYT
-327 ASMQEDLQDIKKSLD
+327 ASMRQDLQDIKKSLD
-342 ELQEFRDGVKS
+342 ELQEYKDGIKA
-353 YTDGVNAASAG
+353 YTEGVNAASDG
-364 GGALVGGMSKITEN
+364 SGKLVVGMGQLTAN
-378 SAALNQGAYGIFNAI
+378 SDALNQGADAIFNAI
-393 LGMVNEQLKTQ
+393 LGMVNEQLQAQFNTFGF
-404 LEPYAA
+404 P
-410 YGITFSGLTLD
+410 FSGLTTD
-421 GYGEQLDQMAAVFT
+421 GYGKELDQMAVMFT
-435 QKGASQTAA
+435 QMGYSQVAA
-444 QLAAVKGQLDKVA
+444 QLSTVKGQLDTVSQ
-457 RFRDGVKAYTAGV
+457 FRDGVKAYTKGV
-470 GEAAGGSQ
+470 GEASIGNQ
-478 QLFGGLSVLYT
+478 QLFGGLSTLYT
-489 ASEPLVS
+489 ASEVVVD
-496 GTDAVVDALM
+496 GTDAVVDALI
-506 DMVEAQLKENNITV
+506 DMVEAQLKESDITV

-527 KEELDRLA
+527 KEELERLT
-535 AEGSMDIKLRDSLQE
+535 AEGSSVDAKLKDSLKE

-563 GIIEY
+563 GIIDY
-568 TDAVSEIADGSKEL
+568 TDAVDEIADGSREL
-582 RDGVRELQEE
+582 RDGVQELQDET
-592 ADDMIE
+592 DDMIE

-613 AEDNPRIDA
+613 AADNPRIDA
-622 AAGDVVI
+622 AAGDVII

-679 HYLLNPMLISFLGGA
+679 HYLLNPMLIAFLGGV

-714 AYYSLPPMQI
+714 AYYSLPPIRI

-737 PPVTAAVVNY
+737 PPVTAVVVNY
-747 LVINKKLKRT
+747 LVINKKLKCT

-804 IGMFICLLILMLSI
+804 IGMFICLLILMMSI

-849 VPEGGTPAYVE
+849 VPEGGIPAYVE

-884 FPIATA
+884 FPIVTA

-922 RDYAFTVKDIVSFTS
+922 RDYAFTVKNIV
-937 GLLIL
+937 
-942 MLSIDCAVLCI
+942 
-953 NFGNACLEETKYAYM
+953 K
-968 YTYKYPTED
+968 
-977 VPEGGTPAYV
+977 
-987 ENLKKEAYGYNLD
+987 
-1000 VTVLGIDD
+1000 
-1008 DNPYFPIATADKK
+1008 
-1021 NEIVISSAA
+1021 
-1030 AQKFGVKVG
+1030 
-1039 DKLVLSDEVNERDY
+1039 
-1053 AFTVKDIVSFTSG
+1053 FTSG

-1102 LYATVSKDNVAE
+1102 LYATVSKENVEE

-1184 GAVICV
+1184 GALICV

-1244 KLVPAEILKNRE
+1244 KLVPAEVLKNRE

>member
-1 MQRILSKRVLRDI
+1 MRSGFRRRNWRICRMQRILSKRVLRDI

-27 VAMVMYMV
+27 VALVMYMV
-35 VAIVGASET
+35 VAIVGAAET
-44 IMQGTEESAAV
+44 IMQGTKESGRI

-66 VPLTDS
+66 VPLTDDKI
-72 EVTQITD
+72 TQITE
-79 KGVTVQQDFSL
+79 KGVTLQRDFSM
-90 DFHQGQATLRIYQ
+90 DFHLGQSTLRVYQ
-103 AREKIDLFAP
+103 ARETVDLFVP
-113 EQGAELP
+113 SQGSEVPA
-120 MQGEILL
+120 QGEILL

-150 IVAGIGSTPDYDATY
+150 TVSGIGSTPDYDAAY

-194 GQNFRTEDY
+194 GENFRTEDY
-203 TYTYLLNGAM
+203 TYTYLLNDAM

-265 TDGVD
+265 ADGVD

-276 TDLTD
+276 AELTD

-291 EQVNDSLEDAGVEVT
+291 EQVNDSLKEAGVEVT

-315 LNTMIADPHAYT
+315 LNNMIANPHAYT
-327 ASMQEDLQDIKKSLD
+327 ASMRQDLQDIKKSLD
-342 ELQEFRDGVKS
+342 ELQEYKDGIKA
-353 YTDGVNAASAG
+353 YTDGVNAASDG
-364 GGALVGGMSKITEN
+364 SGKLVVGMGQITAN
-378 SAALNQGAYGIFNAI
+378 SDALNQGADAIFNAI
-393 LGMVNEQLKTQ
+393 LGMVNEQLQAQFSTS
-404 LEPYAA
+404 
-410 YGITFSGLTLD
+410 GFTFLGLTTD
-421 GYGEQLDQMAAVFT
+421 GYGKELDQMAATFT
-435 QKGASQTAA
+435 QRGAPQVAA
-444 QLAAVKGQLDKVA
+444 QLSAVKSQLDTVA
-457 RFRDGVKAYTAGV
+457 QFRDGVKAYTKGV
-470 GEAAGGSQ
+470 GEASIGNQ
-478 QLFGGLSVLYT
+478 QLFGGLSTLYT
-489 ASEPLVS
+489 ASEVVVD
-496 GTDAVVDALM
+496 GTDAVVDALI
-506 DMVEAQLKENNITV
+506 DMVEAQLKESDISV
-520 DLTADNY
+520 DLTTDNY
-527 KEELDRLA
+527 KEELERLT
-535 AEGSMDIKLRDSLQE
+535 AEGSSVDAKLKDSLKE
-550 AKDTLADLEDFRE
+550 AKDTLGDLEDFRE
-563 GIIEY
+563 GIIDY
-568 TDAVSEIADGSKEL
+568 TDAVDEIADGSREL
-582 RDGVRELQEE
+582 RDGVQELQDET
-592 ADDMIE
+592 DDMIE

-613 AEDNPRIDA
+613 AADNPRIDA
-622 AAGDVVI
+622 AAGDVII

-679 HYLLNPMLISFLGGA
+679 HYLLNPMLIAFLGGV

-714 AYYSLPPMQI
+714 AYYSLPPMRI

-737 PPVTAAVVNY
+737 PPATAAVVNY
-747 LVINKKLKRT
+747 LVINKKLNRT

-804 IGMFICLLILMLSI
+804 IGMFICLLILMMSI

-884 FPIATA
+884 FPIVTA

-908 KVGDKL
+908 KAGDKL

-922 RDYAFTVKDIVSFTS
+922 RDYAFTVKNIV
-937 GLLIL
+937 
-942 MLSIDCAVLCI
+942 
-953 NFGNACLEETKYAYM
+953 N
-968 YTYKYPTED
+968 
-977 VPEGGTPAYV
+977 
-987 ENLKKEAYGYNLD
+987 
-1000 VTVLGIDD
+1000 
-1008 DNPYFPIATADKK
+1008 
-1021 NEIVISSAA
+1021 
-1030 AQKFGVKVG
+1030 
-1039 DKLVLSDEVNERDY
+1039 
-1053 AFTVKDIVSFTSG
+1053 FTSG

-1102 LYATVSKDNVAE
+1102 LYATVSKENVEE

-1162 FGYRRREIRRLYL
+1162 FGYRRREIRKLYL

-1184 GAVICV
+1184 GALICV

-1209 IGMDLKF
+1209 IGMDIRF

-1244 KLVPAEILKNRE
+1244 KLVPAEVLKNRE

>member
-27 VAMVMYMV
+27 VALVMYMV
-35 VAIVGASET
+35 VAIVGAAET
-44 IMQGTEESAAV
+44 IMQGTKESGRI
-55 HHREDG
+55 HHGEDG

-66 VPLTDS
+66 VPLTDD
-72 EVTQITD
+72 EIAQITE
-79 KGVTVQQDFSL
+79 KGVTLQRDFSL
-90 DFHQGQATLRIYQ
+90 DFHLGQSTLRVYQ
-103 AREKIDLFAP
+103 ARENVDLFVP
-113 EQGAELP
+113 SQGSEVPA
-120 MQGEILL
+120 QGEILL

-138 LGDTLTVGGRDF
+138 LGDSLTVGGRDF
-150 IVAGIGSTPDYDATY
+150 IVTGIGSTPDYDATY

-194 GQNFRTEDY
+194 GENFRTEDY
-203 TYTYLLNGAM
+203 TYTYLLNDAM

-265 TDGVD
+265 ADGVD

-276 TDLTD
+276 TELTD

-291 EQVNDSLEDAGVEVT
+291 EQVNDSLKEAGVEVT

-315 LNTMIADPHAYT
+315 LNTMIANPHAYT
-327 ASMQEDLQDIKKSLD
+327 ASMRQDLQDIKKSLE
-342 ELQEFRDGVKS
+342 ELQEYKDGIKA
-353 YTDGVNAASAG
+353 YTEGVNAASDG
-364 GGALVGGMSKITEN
+364 SGKLVVGMGQITVN
-378 SAALNQGAYGIFNAI
+378 SDALNQGADAIFNAI
-393 LGMVNEQLKTQ
+393 LGMVNEQLQAQFHTS
-404 LEPYAA
+404 
-410 YGITFSGLTLD
+410 GFTFSGLTAD
-421 GYGEQLDQMAAVFT
+421 GYGKELDQMAAMFT
-435 QKGASQTAA
+435 QMGAPQVAA
-444 QLAAVKGQLDKVA
+444 QLSTVKSQLDTVA
-457 RFRDGVKAYTAGV
+457 QFRDGVKAYTKGV
-470 GEAAGGSQ
+470 GEASIGNQ
-478 QLFGGLSVLYT
+478 QLFCGLSTLYT

-506 DMVEAQLKENNITV
+506 DMVEAQLEESDISV

-527 KEELDRLA
+527 KEELERLTA
-535 AEGSMDIKLRDSLQE
+535 GGSSVDAKLKDSLKD

-563 GIIEY
+563 GIIDY
-568 TDAVSEIADGSKEL
+568 TDAVDEIADGSREL
-582 RDGVRELQEE
+582 RDGVQELQDET
-592 ADDMIE
+592 DDMIE

-613 AEDNPRIDA
+613 AADNPRIDA
-622 AAGDVVI
+622 AAGDVII

-679 HYLLNPMLISFLGGA
+679 HYLLNPMLIAFLGGV

-714 AYYSLPPMQI
+714 AYYSLPPMRI

-737 PPVTAAVVNY
+737 PPVTAVVVNY
-747 LVINKKLKRT
+747 LVINKKLKCT

-804 IGMFICLLILMLSI
+804 IGMFICLLILMMSI

-849 VPEGGTPAYVE
+849 VPDGGTPAYVE

-875 LGIDDDNPY
+875 LGIDDGNPY
-884 FPIATA
+884 FPIVTA

-922 RDYAFTVKDIVSFTS
+922 RDYAFTVKNIV
-937 GLLIL
+937 
-942 MLSIDCAVLCI
+942 
-953 NFGNACLEETKYAYM
+953 N
-968 YTYKYPTED
+968 
-977 VPEGGTPAYV
+977 
-987 ENLKKEAYGYNLD
+987 
-1000 VTVLGIDD
+1000 
-1008 DNPYFPIATADKK
+1008 
-1021 NEIVISSAA
+1021 
-1030 AQKFGVKVG
+1030 
-1039 DKLVLSDEVNERDY
+1039 
-1053 AFTVKDIVSFTSG
+1053 FTSG

-1102 LYATVSKDNVAE
+1102 LYATVSKENVEE

-1133 SALIFMIVMYL
+1133 SVLIFMIVMYL

-1184 GAVICV
+1184 GALICV

-1244 KLVPAEILKNRE
+1244 KLVPAEVLKNRE

>member
-27 VAMVMYMV
+27 VALVMYMV
-35 VAIVGASET
+35 VAIVGAAET
-44 IMQGTEESAAV
+44 IMQGTKESGRL

-66 VPLTDS
+66 VPLTDG
-72 EVTQITD
+72 EFAQITE
-79 KGVTVQQDFSL
+79 KGVTLQRDFPL
-90 DFHQGQATLRIYQ
+90 DFHLGQSTLRVYR
-103 AREKIDLFAP
+103 ARETVDLFVP
-113 EQGAELP
+113 SQGSKVPA
-120 MQGEILL
+120 QGEILL

-150 IVAGIGSTPDYDATY
+150 TVTGIGSTPDYDAAY

-194 GQNFRTEDY
+194 GENFRTEDY
-203 TYTYLLNGAM
+203 TYTYLLNDAM

-219 ELLQSFELDRSKV
+219 DMLQSFELDRSKV

-243 AEETKNDIQDGIRE
+243 AEETKNDIQDGIQE

-265 TDGVD
+265 ADGVD

-276 TDLTD
+276 AELTD

-291 EQVNDSLEDAGVEVT
+291 EQVNDSLKDAGVEVT

-315 LNTMIADPHAYT
+315 LNTMIANPHAYT
-327 ASMQEDLQDIKKSLD
+327 ASMRQDLQDIKKSLD
-342 ELQEFRDGVKS
+342 ELQEYKDGIQA
-353 YTDGVNAASAG
+353 YTDGVNAASDG
-364 GGALVGGMSKITEN
+364 SGKLVVGMGQITAN
-378 SAALNQGAYGIFNAI
+378 SDALNQGADAIFNAI
-393 LGMVNEQLKTQ
+393 LGMVNEQLQ
-404 LEPYAA
+404 AQFN
-410 YGITFSGLTLD
+410 TFGFPFSRLTTD
-421 GYGEQLDQMAAVFT
+421 GYGKELDQMAVMFT
-435 QKGASQTAA
+435 QMGYSQVAA
-444 QLAAVKGQLDKVA
+444 QLSTVKGQLDTVA
-457 RFRDGVKAYTAGV
+457 KFRDGVKAYTKGV
-470 GEAAGGSQ
+470 GEASIGNQ
-478 QLFGGLSVLYT
+478 QLFCGLSTLYT
-489 ASEPLVS
+489 ASETVVD
-496 GTDAVVDALM
+496 GTDAVVDALI
-506 DMVEAQLKENNITV
+506 DMVEAQLKESDITV

-527 KEELDRLA
+527 REELERLT
-535 AEGSMDIKLRDSLQE
+535 AEGSSVDVKLKDSLKE
-550 AKDTLADLEDFRE
+550 AKDTLVDLEDFRE
-563 GIIEY
+563 GIIDY
-568 TDAVSEIADGSKEL
+568 TDAVDEIADGSREL
-582 RDGVRELQEE
+582 RDGVQELQDET
-592 ADDMIE
+592 DDMIE
-598 EYFTFDIDNLTQFLI
+598 EYFAFDIDNLTQFLI
-613 AEDNPRIDA
+613 AADNPRIDA
-622 AAGDVVI
+622 AAGDVII

-679 HYLLNPMLISFLGGA
+679 HYLLNPMLIAFLGGV

-714 AYYSLPPMQI
+714 AYYSLPPMRI

-737 PPVTAAVVNY
+737 PPVTAVVVNY
-747 LVINKKLKRT
+747 LVINKKLKCT

-804 IGMFICLLILMLSI
+804 IGMFICLLILMMSI

-875 LGIDDDNPY
+875 LGIDDGNPY
-884 FPIATA
+884 FPIVTA

-922 RDYAFTVKDIVSFTS
+922 RDYAFTVKNIV
-937 GLLIL
+937 
-942 MLSIDCAVLCI
+942 
-953 NFGNACLEETKYAYM
+953 N
-968 YTYKYPTED
+968 
-977 VPEGGTPAYV
+977 
-987 ENLKKEAYGYNLD
+987 
-1000 VTVLGIDD
+1000 
-1008 DNPYFPIATADKK
+1008 
-1021 NEIVISSAA
+1021 
-1030 AQKFGVKVG
+1030 
-1039 DKLVLSDEVNERDY
+1039 
-1053 AFTVKDIVSFTSG
+1053 FTSG

-1102 LYATVSKDNVAE
+1102 LYATVSKENVEE

-1184 GAVICV
+1184 GALICV

-1244 KLVPAEILKNRE
+1244 KLVPAEVLKNRE

>member
-27 VAMVMYMV
+27 VALVMYMV
-35 VAIVGASET
+35 VAIVGAAET
-44 IMQGTEESAAV
+44 IMQGTKESGRI

-66 VPLTDS
+66 VPLTDDKI
-72 EVTQITD
+72 TQITE
-79 KGVTVQQDFSL
+79 KGVTLQRDFSM
-90 DFHQGQATLRIYQ
+90 DFHLGQSTLRVYQ
-103 AREKIDLFAP
+103 ARETVDLFVP
-113 EQGAELP
+113 SQGSEVPA
-120 MQGEILL
+120 QGEILL

-138 LGDTLTVGGRDF
+138 LGDSLTVGGRDF
-150 IVAGIGSTPDYDATY
+150 IVTGIGSTPDYDAAY

-194 GQNFRTEDY
+194 GENFRTEDY
-203 TYTYLLNGAM
+203 TYTYLLNDAM

-265 TDGVD
+265 ADGVD

-276 TDLTD
+276 AELTD

-291 EQVNDSLEDAGVEVT
+291 EQVNDSLKDAGVEVR

-315 LNTMIADPHAYT
+315 LNTMIANPHAYT
-327 ASMQEDLQDIKKSLD
+327 ASIRQDLQEAKKSL
-342 ELQEFRDGVKS
+342 EALQEYKDGIKA
-353 YTDGVNAASAG
+353 YTEGVNAASDG
-364 GGALVGGMSKITEN
+364 SGKLVVGMGQITAN
-378 SAALNQGAYGIFNAI
+378 SDALNQGADAIFNAI
-393 LGMVNEQLKTQ
+393 LGMVNEQLQ
-404 LEPYAA
+404 AQFSAA
-410 YGITFSGLTLD
+410 GFPFSGLTAD
-421 GYGEQLDQMAAVFT
+421 GYGKELDQMAAMFT
-435 QKGASQTAA
+435 QMGDSQVAA
-444 QLAAVKGQLDKVA
+444 QLSTVKGQLDTVA
-457 RFRDGVKAYTAGV
+457 QFRDGVKTYTKGV
-470 GEAAGGSQ
+470 GEASIGNQ
-478 QLFGGLSVLYT
+478 QLFCGLSTLYT
-489 ASEPLVS
+489 ASESLVS

-506 DMVEAQLKENNITV
+506 DMVEAQLEESDISV

-527 KEELDRLA
+527 KEELERLT
-535 AEGSMDIKLRDSLQE
+535 AEGSSVDVKLKDSLND

-563 GIIEY
+563 GIIDY
-568 TDAVSEIADGSKEL
+568 TDAVDEIADGSREL
-582 RDGVRELQEE
+582 RDGVQELQDET
-592 ADDMIE
+592 DDMIE
-598 EYFTFDIDNLTQFLI
+598 EYFAFDIDNLTQFLI
-613 AEDNPRIDA
+613 AADNPRIDA

-679 HYLLNPMLISFLGGA
+679 HYLLNPMLIAFLGGV

-714 AYYSLPPMQI
+714 AYYSLPPMRI

-737 PPVTAAVVNY
+737 PPVTAVVVNY
-747 LVINKKLKRT
+747 LVINKKLKCT

-804 IGMFICLLILMLSI
+804 IGMFICLLILMMSI

-849 VPEGGTPAYVE
+849 VPDGGTPAYVE

-908 KVGDKL
+908 KVG
-914 VLSDEVNE
+914 E
-922 RDYAFTVKDIVSFTS
+922 
-937 GLLIL
+937 
-942 MLSIDCAVLCI
+942 
-953 NFGNACLEETKYAYM
+953 
-968 YTYKYPTED
+968 
-977 VPEGGTPAYV
+977 
-987 ENLKKEAYGYNLD
+987 
-1000 VTVLGIDD
+1000 
-1008 DNPYFPIATADKK
+1008 
-1021 NEIVISSAA
+1021 
-1030 AQKFGVKVG
+1030 
-1039 DKLVLSDEVNERDY
+1039 KLVLSDEVNERDY

-1066 VYVFLDRDV
+1066 VYVFLDRDI

-1102 LYATVSKDNVAE
+1102 LYATVSKENVEE

-1184 GAVICV
+1184 GALICV

-1244 KLVPAEILKNRE
+1244 KLVPAEVLKNRE

>member
-27 VAMVMYMV
+27 VALVMYMV
-35 VAIVGASET
+35 VAIVGAAET
-44 IMQGTEESAAV
+44 IMQGTKESGRI

-66 VPLTDS
+66 VPLTDD
-72 EVTQITD
+72 EIAQITE
-79 KGVTVQQDFSL
+79 KGVTLQRDFSL
-90 DFHQGQATLRIYQ
+90 DFHLGQSTLRVYR
-103 AREKIDLFAP
+103 ARETVDLFVP
-113 EQGAELP
+113 SQGSKVPA
-120 MQGEILL
+120 QGEILL

-150 IVAGIGSTPDYDATY
+150 TVTGIGSTPDYDAAY

-194 GQNFRTEDY
+194 GENFRTEDY
-203 TYTYLLNGAM
+203 TYTYLLNDAM

-265 TDGVD
+265 ADGVD

-276 TDLTD
+276 AELTD

-291 EQVNDSLEDAGVEVT
+291 EQVNDSLKEAGVEVT
-306 LTSSNYEQQ
+306 LTTSNYEQQ
-315 LNTMIADPHAYT
+315 LNTMIANPHAYT
-327 ASMQEDLQDIKKSLD
+327 ASMRQDLQDIKKSLD
-342 ELQEFRDGVKS
+342 ELQEYKDGIKA
-353 YTDGVNAASAG
+353 YTDGVNAASDG
-364 GGALVGGMSKITEN
+364 SGKLVVGMGQITVN
-378 SAALNQGAYGIFNAI
+378 SDALNQGADAIFNAI
-393 LGMVNEQLKTQ
+393 LGMVNEQLQAQFHTS
-404 LEPYAA
+404 
-410 YGITFSGLTLD
+410 GFTFSGLTAD
-421 GYGEQLDQMAAVFT
+421 GYGKELDQMAAMFT
-435 QKGASQTAA
+435 QMGAPQVAA
-444 QLAAVKGQLDKVA
+444 QLSTVKSQLDTVA
-457 RFRDGVKAYTAGV
+457 QFRDGVKAYTKGV
-470 GEAAGGSQ
+470 GEASIGNQ
-478 QLFGGLSVLYT
+478 QLFGGLSTLYT
-489 ASEPLVS
+489 ASEVVVD
-496 GTDAVVDALM
+496 GTDAVVDALI
-506 DMVEAQLKENNITV
+506 DMVEAQLKESDISV

-527 KEELDRLA
+527 KEELERLT
-535 AEGSMDIKLRDSLQE
+535 AEGSSVDAKLKDSLKE

-563 GIIEY
+563 GIIDY
-568 TDAVSEIADGSKEL
+568 TDAVDEIADGSREL
-582 RDGVRELQEE
+582 RDGVQELQDQT
-592 ADDMIE
+592 DDMIE

-613 AEDNPRIDA
+613 AADNPRIDA

-679 HYLLNPMLISFLGGA
+679 HYLLNPMLIAFLGGV

-714 AYYSLPPMQI
+714 AYYSLPPMRI

-737 PPVTAAVVNY
+737 PPVTAVVVNY
-747 LVINKKLKRT
+747 LVINKKLKCT

-804 IGMFICLLILMLSI
+804 IGMFICLLILMMSI

-884 FPIATA
+884 FPI
-890 DKKNEIVISSAAA
+890 V
-903 QKFGV
+903 
-908 KVGDKL
+908 
-914 VLSDEVNE
+914 
-922 RDYAFTVKDIVSFTS
+922 
-937 GLLIL
+937 
-942 MLSIDCAVLCI
+942 
-953 NFGNACLEETKYAYM
+953 
-968 YTYKYPTED
+968 
-977 VPEGGTPAYV
+977 
-987 ENLKKEAYGYNLD
+987 
-1000 VTVLGIDD
+1000 
-1008 DNPYFPIATADKK
+1008 TADKK

-1066 VYVFLDRDV
+1066 VYVFLDRDI

-1102 LYATVSKDNVAE
+1102 LYATVSKENVEE

-1184 GAVICV
+1184 GALICV

-1244 KLVPAEILKNRE
+1244 KLVPAEVLKNRE

>member
-27 VAMVMYMV
+27 VALVMYMV
-35 VAIVGASET
+35 VAIVGAAET
-44 IMQGTEESAAV
+44 IMQGTKESGRI

-66 VPLTDS
+66 VPLTDD
-72 EVTQITD
+72 EIAQITE
-79 KGVTVQQDFSL
+79 KGVTLQRDFSL
-90 DFHQGQATLRIYQ
+90 DFHLGQSTLRVY
-103 AREKIDLFAP
+103 RERETVDLFVP
-113 EQGAELP
+113 SQGSEVPA
-120 MQGEILL
+120 QGEILL

-138 LGDTLTVGGRDF
+138 LGDSLTVGGRDF
-150 IVAGIGSTPDYDATY
+150 IVTGIGSTPDYDAAY

-194 GQNFRTEDY
+194 GENFRTEDY
-203 TYTYLLNGAM
+203 TYTYLLNDAM

-243 AEETKNDIQDGIRE
+243 AEETKNDLQDGIRE

-265 TDGVD
+265 ADGVD

-276 TDLTD
+276 AELTD

-291 EQVNDSLEDAGVEVT
+291 EQVNDSLKDAGVEVT

-315 LNTMIADPHAYT
+315 LNTMIANPHAYT
-327 ASMQEDLQDIKKSLD
+327 ASMRQDLQDIKKSLD
-342 ELQEFRDGVKS
+342 ELQEYTDGIKA
-353 YTDGVNAASAG
+353 YTDGVNAASDG
-364 GGALVGGMSKITEN
+364 SGKLVVGMGQITAN
-378 SAALNQGAYGIFNAI
+378 SDALNQGADAIFNAI
-393 LGMVNEQLKTQ
+393 LGMVNEQLQAQFRTSGFPF
-404 LEPYAA
+404 L
-410 YGITFSGLTLD
+410 GLTTD
-421 GYGEQLDQMAAVFT
+421 GYGKELDQMATTFT
-435 QKGASQTAA
+435 QMGDSQVAA
-444 QLAAVKGQLDKVA
+444 QLSAVKSQLDTVA
-457 RFRDGVKAYTAGV
+457 QFRDGVKAYTKGV
-470 GEAAGGSQ
+470 GEASIGNQ
-478 QLFGGLSVLYT
+478 QLFCGLSTLYT
-489 ASEPLVS
+489 ASEVVVD
-496 GTDAVVDALM
+496 GTDAVVDALI
-506 DMVEAQLKENNITV
+506 DMVEAQLKESDITV

-527 KEELDRLA
+527 KEELERLT
-535 AEGSMDIKLRDSLQE
+535 AEGSSVDVKLKDSLKD

-563 GIIEY
+563 GIIDY
-568 TDAVSEIADGSKEL
+568 TDAVDEIADGSREL
-582 RDGVRELQEE
+582 RDGVQELQDET
-592 ADDMIE
+592 DDMIE

-613 AEDNPRIDA
+613 AADNPRMDA
-622 AAGDVVI
+622 AAGDVII

-700 FSKYGTGW
+700 FSEYGTGW

-714 AYYSLPPMQI
+714 AYYSLPPMRI

-747 LVINKKLKRT
+747 LVINKKLKCT

-884 FPIATA
+884 FPIVTA

-908 KVGDKL
+908 KVGEKL

-922 RDYAFTVKDIVSFTS
+922 RDYAFTVKNIV
-937 GLLIL
+937 
-942 MLSIDCAVLCI
+942 
-953 NFGNACLEETKYAYM
+953 
-968 YTYKYPTED
+968 
-977 VPEGGTPAYV
+977 
-987 ENLKKEAYGYNLD
+987 
-1000 VTVLGIDD
+1000 
-1008 DNPYFPIATADKK
+1008 
-1021 NEIVISSAA
+1021 
-1030 AQKFGVKVG
+1030 
-1039 DKLVLSDEVNERDY
+1039 R
-1053 AFTVKDIVSFTSG
+1053 FTSG
-1066 VYVFLDRDV
+1066 VYVFLDRDI

-1102 LYATVSKDNVAE
+1102 LYATVSKENVEE

-1184 GAVICV
+1184 GALICV

-1244 KLVPAEILKNRE
+1244 KLVPAEVLKNRE

>member
-27 VAMVMYMV
+27 VALVMYMV
-35 VAIVGASET
+35 VAIVGAAET
-44 IMQGTEESAAV
+44 IMQGTKESGRI

-66 VPLTDS
+66 VPLTDD
-72 EVTQITD
+72 EIAQITE
-79 KGVTVQQDFSL
+79 KGVTLQRDFSL
-90 DFHQGQATLRIYQ
+90 DFHLGQSTLRVYR
-103 AREKIDLFAP
+103 ARETVDLFVP
-113 EQGAELP
+113 SQGSKVPA
-120 MQGEILL
+120 QGEILL

-150 IVAGIGSTPDYDATY
+150 TVTGIGSTPDYDAAY

-194 GQNFRTEDY
+194 GENFRTEDY
-203 TYTYLLNGAM
+203 TYTYLLNDAM

-219 ELLQSFELDRSKV
+219 DMLQSFELDRSKV

-243 AEETKNDIQDGIRE
+243 AEETKNDIQDGIQE

-265 TDGVD
+265 ADGVD

-276 TDLTD
+276 AELTD

-291 EQVNDSLEDAGVEVT
+291 EQVNDSLKDAGVEVT

-315 LNTMIADPHAYT
+315 LNTMIANPHAYT
-327 ASMQEDLQDIKKSLD
+327 ASMRQDLQDIKKSLD
-342 ELQEFRDGVKS
+342 ELQEYKDGIQA
-353 YTDGVNAASAG
+353 YTDGVNAASDG
-364 GGALVGGMSKITEN
+364 SGKLVVGMGQITAN
-378 SAALNQGAYGIFNAI
+378 SDALNQGADAIFNAI
-393 LGMVNEQLKTQ
+393 LGMVNEQLQ
-404 LEPYAA
+404 AQFN
-410 YGITFSGLTLD
+410 TFGFPFSRLTTD
-421 GYGEQLDQMAAVFT
+421 GYGKELDQMAVMFT
-435 QKGASQTAA
+435 QMGYSQVAA
-444 QLAAVKGQLDKVA
+444 QLSTVKGQLDTVA
-457 RFRDGVKAYTAGV
+457 KFRDGVKAYTKGV
-470 GEAAGGSQ
+470 GEASIGNQ
-478 QLFGGLSVLYT
+478 QLFCGLSTLYT
-489 ASEPLVS
+489 ASETVVD
-496 GTDAVVDALM
+496 GTDAVVDALI
-506 DMVEAQLKENNITV
+506 DMVEAQLKESDITV

-527 KEELDRLA
+527 REELERLT
-535 AEGSMDIKLRDSLQE
+535 AEGSSVDVKLKDSLKE
-550 AKDTLADLEDFRE
+550 AKDTLVDLEDFRE
-563 GIIEY
+563 GIIDY
-568 TDAVSEIADGSKEL
+568 TDAVDEIADGSREL
-582 RDGVRELQEE
+582 RDGVQELQDET
-592 ADDMIE
+592 DDMIE
-598 EYFTFDIDNLTQFLI
+598 EYFAFDIDNLTQFLI
-613 AEDNPRIDA
+613 AADNPRIDA
-622 AAGDVVI
+622 AAGDVII

-700 FSKYGTGW
+700 FSEYGTGW
-708 QMGDSI
+708 QMGDST
-714 AYYSLPPMQI
+714 AYYSLPPMRI

-737 PPVTAAVVNY
+737 PPVTAVVVNY
-747 LVINKKLKRT
+747 LVINKKLKCT

-804 IGMFICLLILMLSI
+804 IGMFICLLILMMSI

-875 LGIDDDNPY
+875 LGIDDGNPY
-884 FPIATA
+884 FPIVTA

-922 RDYAFTVKDIVSFTS
+922 RDYAFTVKNIV
-937 GLLIL
+937 
-942 MLSIDCAVLCI
+942 
-953 NFGNACLEETKYAYM
+953 N
-968 YTYKYPTED
+968 
-977 VPEGGTPAYV
+977 
-987 ENLKKEAYGYNLD
+987 
-1000 VTVLGIDD
+1000 
-1008 DNPYFPIATADKK
+1008 
-1021 NEIVISSAA
+1021 
-1030 AQKFGVKVG
+1030 
-1039 DKLVLSDEVNERDY
+1039 
-1053 AFTVKDIVSFTSG
+1053 FTSG

-1102 LYATVSKDNVAE
+1102 LYATVSKENVEE

-1184 GAVICV
+1184 GALICV

-1223 IYGGILLC
+1223 IYGGIWLC
-1231 YMVINFLLVGRLN
+1231 YIVINFLLVGRLN
-1244 KLVPAEILKNRE
+1244 KLVPAEVLKNRE

>member
-27 VAMVMYMV
+27 VALVMYMV
-35 VAIVGASET
+35 VAIVGAAET
-44 IMQGTEESAAV
+44 IMQGTKESGRI

-66 VPLTDS
+66 VPLTDD
-72 EVTQITD
+72 EIAQITE
-79 KGVTVQQDFSL
+79 KGVTIQRDFSL
-90 DFHQGQATLRIYQ
+90 DFHLGQSTLRVYQ
-103 AREKIDLFAP
+103 ARETVDLFVP
-113 EQGAELP
+113 SQGSELP
-120 MQGEILL
+120 AQGEILL

-150 IVAGIGSTPDYDATY
+150 TVSGIGSTPDYDAAY

-194 GQNFRTEDY
+194 GENFRTEDY
-203 TYTYLLNGAM
+203 TYTYLLNDAM

-265 TDGVD
+265 ADGVD

-276 TDLTD
+276 AELTD

-291 EQVNDSLEDAGVEVT
+291 EQVNDSLKDAGVEVT

-315 LNTMIADPHAYT
+315 LNNMIANPHAYT
-327 ASMQEDLQDIKKSLD
+327 ASMRQDLQDIKKSLD
-342 ELQEFRDGVKS
+342 ELQEYKDGIKA
-353 YTDGVNAASAG
+353 YTDGVNAASDG
-364 GGALVGGMSKITEN
+364 SGKLVVGMGQITAN
-378 SAALNQGAYGIFNAI
+378 SDALNQGADAIFNAI
-393 LGMVNEQLKTQ
+393 LGMVNEQLQ
-404 LEPYAA
+404 AQFSAA
-410 YGITFSGLTLD
+410 GFPFSGLTAD
-421 GYGEQLDQMAAVFT
+421 GYGKELDQMAATFT
-435 QKGASQTAA
+435 QMGASQVAA
-444 QLAAVKGQLDKVA
+444 QLSAVKNQLDTVA
-457 RFRDGVKAYTAGV
+457 QFRDGVKAYTKGV
-470 GEAAGGSQ
+470 GEASIGNQ
-478 QLFGGLSVLYT
+478 QLFCGLSTLYT

-506 DMVEAQLKENNITV
+506 DMVEAQLEESDISV

-527 KEELDRLA
+527 KEELERLT
-535 AEGSMDIKLRDSLQE
+535 AEGSSVDAKLKDSLKE

-563 GIIEY
+563 GIIDY
-568 TDAVSEIADGSKEL
+568 TDAVDEIADGSREL
-582 RDGVRELQEE
+582 RDGVQELQDET
-592 ADDMIE
+592 DDMIE

-613 AEDNPRIDA
+613 AADNPRIDA
-622 AAGDVVI
+622 AAGDVII

-679 HYLLNPMLISFLGGA
+679 HYLLNPMLIAFLGGV

-714 AYYSLPPMQI
+714 AYYSLPPMRI

-737 PPVTAAVVNY
+737 PPVTAVVVNY
-747 LVINKKLKRT
+747 LVINKKLNRT

-804 IGMFICLLILMLSI
+804 IGMFICLLILMMSI

-849 VPEGGTPAYVE
+849 VPEGGIPAYVE

-884 FPIATA
+884 FPIVTA

-922 RDYAFTVKDIVSFTS
+922 RDYAFTVKNIV
-937 GLLIL
+937 
-942 MLSIDCAVLCI
+942 
-953 NFGNACLEETKYAYM
+953 N
-968 YTYKYPTED
+968 
-977 VPEGGTPAYV
+977 
-987 ENLKKEAYGYNLD
+987 
-1000 VTVLGIDD
+1000 
-1008 DNPYFPIATADKK
+1008 
-1021 NEIVISSAA
+1021 
-1030 AQKFGVKVG
+1030 
-1039 DKLVLSDEVNERDY
+1039 
-1053 AFTVKDIVSFTSG
+1053 FTSG

-1102 LYATVSKDNVAE
+1102 LYATVSKENVEE

-1123 GPMVVMLVAI
+1123 GPMVVMLVVI

-1184 GAVICV
+1184 GALICV

-1244 KLVPAEILKNRE
+1244 KLVPAEVLKNRE

>member
-27 VAMVMYMV
+27 VALVMYMV
-35 VAIVGASET
+35 VAIVGAAET
-44 IMQGTEESAAV
+44 IMQGTKESGRI
-55 HHREDG
+55 HHGEDG

-66 VPLTDS
+66 VPLTDD
-72 EVTQITD
+72 EIAQITE
-79 KGVTVQQDFSL
+79 KGVTLQRDFSL
-90 DFHQGQATLRIYQ
+90 DFHLGQSTLRVYQ
-103 AREKIDLFAP
+103 ARENVDLFVP
-113 EQGAELP
+113 SQGSEVPA
-120 MQGEILL
+120 QGEILL

-138 LGDTLTVGGRDF
+138 LGDSLTVGGRDF
-150 IVAGIGSTPDYDATY
+150 IVTGIGSTPDYDATY

-194 GQNFRTEDY
+194 GENFRTEDY
-203 TYTYLLNGAM
+203 TYTYLLNDAM

-265 TDGVD
+265 ADGVD

-276 TDLTD
+276 TELTD

-291 EQVNDSLEDAGVEVT
+291 EQVNDSLKEAGVEVT

-315 LNTMIADPHAYT
+315 LNTMIANPHAYT
-327 ASMQEDLQDIKKSLD
+327 ASMRQDLQDIKKSLD
-342 ELQEFRDGVKS
+342 ELQEYKDGIQA
-353 YTDGVNAASAG
+353 YTDGVNAASDG
-364 GGALVGGMSKITEN
+364 SGKLVVGMGQITAN
-378 SAALNQGAYGIFNAI
+378 SDALNQGADAIFNAI
-393 LGMVNEQLKTQ
+393 LGMVNEQLQAQFRTS
-404 LEPYAA
+404 
-410 YGITFSGLTLD
+410 GFTFLGLTAD
-421 GYGEQLDQMAAVFT
+421 GYGKELDQMAAMFT
-435 QKGASQTAA
+435 QMGASQVAA
-444 QLAAVKGQLDKVA
+444 QLSAVKSQLDTVA
-457 RFRDGVKAYTAGV
+457 QFRDGVKAYTKGV
-470 GEAAGGSQ
+470 GEASIGNQ
-478 QLFGGLSVLYT
+478 QLFCGLSTLYT

-506 DMVEAQLKENNITV
+506 DMVEAQLEESDISV

-527 KEELDRLA
+527 KEELERLT
-535 AEGSMDIKLRDSLQE
+535 AEGSSVDAKLKDSLKE

-563 GIIEY
+563 GIIDY
-568 TDAVSEIADGSKEL
+568 TDAVDEIADGSREL
-582 RDGVRELQEE
+582 RDGVQELQDET
-592 ADDMIE
+592 DDMIE

-613 AEDNPRIDA
+613 AADNPRIDA
-622 AAGDVVI
+622 AAGDVII

-679 HYLLNPMLISFLGGA
+679 HYLLNPMLIAFLGGV

-700 FSKYGTGW
+700 FSQYGTGW

-714 AYYSLPPMQI
+714 AYYSLPPIRI

-737 PPVTAAVVNY
+737 PPVTAVVVNY
-747 LVINKKLKRT
+747 LVINKKLKCT

-804 IGMFICLLILMLSI
+804 IGMFICLLILMMSI

-849 VPEGGTPAYVE
+849 VPEGGIPAYVE

-884 FPIATA
+884 FPIVTA

-922 RDYAFTVKDIVSFTS
+922 RDYAFTVKNIV
-937 GLLIL
+937 
-942 MLSIDCAVLCI
+942 
-953 NFGNACLEETKYAYM
+953 K
-968 YTYKYPTED
+968 
-977 VPEGGTPAYV
+977 
-987 ENLKKEAYGYNLD
+987 
-1000 VTVLGIDD
+1000 
-1008 DNPYFPIATADKK
+1008 
-1021 NEIVISSAA
+1021 
-1030 AQKFGVKVG
+1030 
-1039 DKLVLSDEVNERDY
+1039 
-1053 AFTVKDIVSFTSG
+1053 FTSG

-1089 VFADHALD
+1089 VFADHVLD

-1102 LYATVSKDNVAE
+1102 LYATVSKENVEE

-1184 GAVICV
+1184 GALICV

-1244 KLVPAEILKNRE
+1244 KLVPAEVLKNRE

>member
-27 VAMVMYMV
+27 VALVMYMV
-35 VAIVGASET
+35 VAIVGAAET
-44 IMQGTEESAAV
+44 IMQGTKESGRI

-66 VPLTDS
+66 VPLTDD
-72 EVTQITD
+72 EIAQITE
-79 KGVTVQQDFSL
+79 KGVTLQRDFSL
-90 DFHQGQATLRIYQ
+90 DFHLGQSTLRVYR
-103 AREKIDLFAP
+103 ARETVDLFVP
-113 EQGAELP
+113 SQGSELP
-120 MQGEILL
+120 AQGEILL

-138 LGDTLTVGGRDF
+138 LGDSLTVGGRDF
-150 IVAGIGSTPDYDATY
+150 IVTGIGSTPDYDAAY

-194 GQNFRTEDY
+194 GENFRTEDY
-203 TYTYLLNGAM
+203 TYTYLLNDAM

-265 TDGVD
+265 ADGVD

-276 TDLTD
+276 TELTD

-291 EQVNDSLEDAGVEVT
+291 EQVNDSLKEAGVEVT

-315 LNTMIADPHAYT
+315 LNTMIANPHAYT
-327 ASMQEDLQDIKKSLD
+327 ASMRQDLQDIKKSLE
-342 ELQEFRDGVKS
+342 ELQEYKDGIQA
-353 YTDGVNAASAG
+353 YTDGVNAASDG
-364 GGALVGGMSKITEN
+364 SGKLVVGMGQITAN
-378 SAALNQGAYGIFNAI
+378 SDALNQGADAIFNAI
-393 LGMVNEQLKTQ
+393 LGMVNEQLQAQFNTS
-404 LEPYAA
+404 
-410 YGITFSGLTLD
+410 GFTFLGLTTD
-421 GYGEQLDQMAAVFT
+421 GYGKELDQMATTFT
-435 QKGASQTAA
+435 QMGAHQVAA
-444 QLAAVKGQLDKVA
+444 QLSAVKSQLDTVA
-457 RFRDGVKAYTAGV
+457 QFRDGVKAYTKGV
-470 GEAAGGSQ
+470 GEASIGNQ
-478 QLFGGLSVLYT
+478 QLFGGLSTLYT
-489 ASEPLVS
+489 ASEVVVD
-496 GTDAVVDALM
+496 GTDAVVDALI
-506 DMVEAQLKENNITV
+506 DMVEAQLKESDITV

-527 KEELDRLA
+527 KEELERLT
-535 AEGSMDIKLRDSLQE
+535 AEGSSVDAKLKDSLKD

-563 GIIEY
+563 GIIDY
-568 TDAVSEIADGSKEL
+568 TDAVDEIADGSREL
-582 RDGVRELQEE
+582 RDGVQELQDET
-592 ADDMIE
+592 DDMIE

-613 AEDNPRIDA
+613 AADNPRIDA

-629 NRFAGILAGIIL
+629 NRFAGILSGIIL

-700 FSKYGTGW
+700 FSEYGTGW
-708 QMGDSI
+708 QMGDST
-714 AYYSLPPMQI
+714 AYYSLPPMRI

-747 LVINKKLKRT
+747 LVINKKLKCT

-860 NLKKEAYGYNLDVTV
+860 NLKKESYGYNLDVTV

-922 RDYAFTVKDIVSFTS
+922 RDYAFTVKNIVH
-937 GLLIL
+937 
-942 MLSIDCAVLCI
+942 
-953 NFGNACLEETKYAYM
+953 
-968 YTYKYPTED
+968 
-977 VPEGGTPAYV
+977 
-987 ENLKKEAYGYNLD
+987 
-1000 VTVLGIDD
+1000 
-1008 DNPYFPIATADKK
+1008 
-1021 NEIVISSAA
+1021 
-1030 AQKFGVKVG
+1030 
-1039 DKLVLSDEVNERDY
+1039 
-1053 AFTVKDIVSFTSG
+1053 FTSG

-1097 IDNGR
+1097 IDNCR

-1244 KLVPAEILKNRE
+1244 KLVPAEVLKNRE

>member
-27 VAMVMYMV
+27 VALVMYMV
-35 VAIVGASET
+35 VAIVGAAET
-44 IMQGTEESAAV
+44 IMQGTKESGRI

-66 VPLTDS
+66 VPLTDD
-72 EVTQITD
+72 EIAQITE
-79 KGVTVQQDFSL
+79 KGVTLQRDFSL
-90 DFHQGQATLRIYQ
+90 DFHLGQSTLRVY
-103 AREKIDLFAP
+103 RERETVDLFVP
-113 EQGAELP
+113 SQGSEVPA
-120 MQGEILL
+120 QGEILL

-138 LGDTLTVGGRDF
+138 LGDSLTVGGRDF
-150 IVAGIGSTPDYDATY
+150 IVTGIGSTPDYDAAY

-194 GQNFRTEDY
+194 GENFRTEDY
-203 TYTYLLNGAM
+203 TYTYLLNDAM

-265 TDGVD
+265 ADGVD

-276 TDLTD
+276 AELTD

-291 EQVNDSLEDAGVEVT
+291 EQVNDSLKDAGVEVT

-315 LNTMIADPHAYT
+315 LNTMIANPHAYT
-327 ASMQEDLQDIKKSLD
+327 ASMRQDLQDIKKSLD
-342 ELQEFRDGVKS
+342 ELQEYKDGIQA
-353 YTDGVNAASAG
+353 YTDGVNAASDG
-364 GGALVGGMSKITEN
+364 SGKLVVGMGQITAN
-378 SAALNQGAYGIFNAI
+378 SDALNQGADAIFNAI
-393 LGMVNEQLKTQ
+393 LGMVNEQLQAQFNTFGF
-404 LEPYAA
+404 P
-410 YGITFSGLTLD
+410 FSGLTTD
-421 GYGEQLDQMAAVFT
+421 GYGKELDQMAVMFT
-435 QKGASQTAA
+435 QMGYSQVAA
-444 QLAAVKGQLDKVA
+444 QLSTVKGQLDTVA
-457 RFRDGVKAYTAGV
+457 KFRDGVKAYTKGV
-470 GEAAGGSQ
+470 WEASIGNQ
-478 QLFGGLSVLYT
+478 QLFGGLSTLYT
-489 ASEPLVS
+489 ASEVVVD
-496 GTDAVVDALM
+496 GTDAVVDALI
-506 DMVEAQLKENNITV
+506 DMVEAQLKESDITV

-527 KEELDRLA
+527 KEELERLT
-535 AEGSMDIKLRDSLQE
+535 AEGSSVDAKLKDSLKE

-563 GIIEY
+563 GIIDY
-568 TDAVSEIADGSKEL
+568 TDAVDEIADGSREL
-582 RDGVRELQEE
+582 RDGVQELQDET
-592 ADDMIE
+592 DDMIE

-613 AEDNPRIDA
+613 AADNPRIDA
-622 AAGDVVI
+622 AAGDVII

-679 HYLLNPMLISFLGGA
+679 HYLLNPMLIAFLGGV

-714 AYYSLPPMQI
+714 AYYSLPPMRI

-737 PPVTAAVVNY
+737 PPVTAVVVNY
-747 LVINKKLKRT
+747 LVINKKLKCT

-804 IGMFICLLILMLSI
+804 IGMFICLLILMMSI

-908 KVGDKL
+908 KVG
-914 VLSDEVNE
+914 E
-922 RDYAFTVKDIVSFTS
+922 
-937 GLLIL
+937 
-942 MLSIDCAVLCI
+942 
-953 NFGNACLEETKYAYM
+953 
-968 YTYKYPTED
+968 
-977 VPEGGTPAYV
+977 
-987 ENLKKEAYGYNLD
+987 
-1000 VTVLGIDD
+1000 
-1008 DNPYFPIATADKK
+1008 
-1021 NEIVISSAA
+1021 
-1030 AQKFGVKVG
+1030 
-1039 DKLVLSDEVNERDY
+1039 KLVLSDEVNERDY

-1066 VYVFLDRDV
+1066 VYVFLDRDI

-1102 LYATVSKDNVAE
+1102 LYATVSKENVEE

-1184 GAVICV
+1184 GALICV

-1244 KLVPAEILKNRE
+1244 KLVPAEVLKNRE

>member
-1 MQRILSKRVLRDI
+1 MRSGFRRRNWRICRMQRILSKRVLRDI

-27 VAMVMYMV
+27 VALVMYMV
-35 VAIVGASET
+35 VAIVGAAET
-44 IMQGTEESAAV
+44 IMQGTKESGRI

-66 VPLTDS
+66 VPLTDD
-72 EVTQITD
+72 EIAQITE
-79 KGVTVQQDFSL
+79 KGVTLQRDFSL
-90 DFHQGQATLRIYQ
+90 DFHLGQSTLRVYQ
-103 AREKIDLFAP
+103 ARETVDLFVP
-113 EQGAELP
+113 SQGSEVPA
-120 MQGEILL
+120 QGEILL

-150 IVAGIGSTPDYDATY
+150 IVTGIGSTPDYDAAY

-194 GQNFRTEDY
+194 GESFRTEDY
-203 TYTYLLNGAM
+203 TYTYLLNDAM

-265 TDGVD
+265 ADGVD

-276 TDLTD
+276 AELTD

-291 EQVNDSLEDAGVEVT
+291 EQVNDSLKDAGVEVT

-315 LNTMIADPHAYT
+315 LNTMIANPHAYT
-327 ASMQEDLQDIKKSLD
+327 ASMRQDLQDIKKSLD
-342 ELQEFRDGVKS
+342 ELQEYTDGIKA
-353 YTDGVNAASAG
+353 YTDGVNAASDG
-364 GGALVGGMSKITEN
+364 SGKLVVGMGQITAN
-378 SAALNQGAYGIFNAI
+378 SDALNQGADAIFNAI
-393 LGMVNEQLKTQ
+393 LGMVNEQLQ
-404 LEPYAA
+404 AQFN
-410 YGITFSGLTLD
+410 TFGFPFSRLTTD
-421 GYGEQLDQMAAVFT
+421 GYGKELDQMAVMFT
-435 QKGASQTAA
+435 QMGYSQVAA
-444 QLAAVKGQLDKVA
+444 QLSTVKGQLDTVA
-457 RFRDGVKAYTAGV
+457 KFRDGVKAYTKGV
-470 GEAAGGSQ
+470 VEASIGNQ
-478 QLFGGLSVLYT
+478 QLFCGLSTLYT
-489 ASEPLVS
+489 ASETVVD
-496 GTDAVVDALM
+496 GTDAVVDALI
-506 DMVEAQLKENNITV
+506 DMVEAQLKESDITV

-527 KEELDRLA
+527 REELERLT
-535 AEGSMDIKLRDSLQE
+535 AEGSSVDVKLKDSLKE
-550 AKDTLADLEDFRE
+550 AKDTLVDLEDFRE
-563 GIIEY
+563 GIIDY
-568 TDAVSEIADGSKEL
+568 TDAVDEIADGSREL
-582 RDGVRELQEE
+582 RDGVQELQDET
-592 ADDMIE
+592 DDMIE
-598 EYFTFDIDNLTQFLI
+598 EYFAFDIDNLTQFLI
-613 AEDNPRIDA
+613 AADNPRMDA
-622 AAGDVVI
+622 AAGDVII

-679 HYLLNPMLISFLGGA
+679 HYLLNPMLIAFLGGV

-714 AYYSLPPMQI
+714 AYYSLPPMRI

-737 PPVTAAVVNY
+737 PPVTAVVVNY
-747 LVINKKLKRT
+747 LVINKKLKCT

-804 IGMFICLLILMLSI
+804 IGMFICLLILMMSI

-884 FPIATA
+884 FPIVTA

-908 KVGDKL
+908 KVGEKL

-922 RDYAFTVKDIVSFTS
+922 RDYAFTVKNIV
-937 GLLIL
+937 
-942 MLSIDCAVLCI
+942 
-953 NFGNACLEETKYAYM
+953 
-968 YTYKYPTED
+968 
-977 VPEGGTPAYV
+977 
-987 ENLKKEAYGYNLD
+987 
-1000 VTVLGIDD
+1000 
-1008 DNPYFPIATADKK
+1008 
-1021 NEIVISSAA
+1021 
-1030 AQKFGVKVG
+1030 
-1039 DKLVLSDEVNERDY
+1039 R
-1053 AFTVKDIVSFTSG
+1053 FTSG
-1066 VYVFLDRDV
+1066 VYVFLDRDI

-1102 LYATVSKDNVAE
+1102 LYATVSKENVEE

-1184 GAVICV
+1184 GALICV

-1223 IYGGILLC
+1223 IYGGIWLC

-1244 KLVPAEILKNRE
+1244 KLVPAEVLKNRE

>member
-27 VAMVMYMV
+27 VSMVMYMV
-35 VAIVGASET
+35 VAIVGAAET
-44 IMQGTEESAAV
+44 IMQGTKESGRL

-66 VPLTDS
+66 VPLTDD
-72 EVTQITD
+72 EIAQITE
-79 KGVTVQQDFSL
+79 KGVTLQRDFSL
-90 DFHQGQATLRIYQ
+90 DFHLGQSTLRVYQ
-103 AREKIDLFAP
+103 ARETVDLFVP
-113 EQGAELP
+113 SQGSELP
-120 MQGEILL
+120 AQGEILL

-150 IVAGIGSTPDYDATY
+150 TVSGIGSTPDYDAAY

-181 FVTAEDY
+181 FVTSEDY

-194 GQNFRTEDY
+194 GENFRTEDY
-203 TYTYLLNGAM
+203 TYTYLLNDTM

-265 TDGVD
+265 ADGVD

-276 TDLTD
+276 AELTD

-291 EQVNDSLEDAGVEVT
+291 EQVNDSLKDAGVEVT

-315 LNTMIADPHAYT
+315 LNNMIANPHAYT
-327 ASMQEDLQDIKKSLD
+327 ASMRQDLQDIKKSLD
-342 ELQEFRDGVKS
+342 ELQEYKDGIKA
-353 YTDGVNAASAG
+353 YTDGVNAASDG
-364 GGALVGGMSKITEN
+364 SGKLVVGMGQITAN
-378 SAALNQGAYGIFNAI
+378 SDALNQGADAIFNAI
-393 LGMVNEQLKTQ
+393 LGMVNEQLQ
-404 LEPYAA
+404 AQFIAA
-410 YGITFSGLTLD
+410 GFPFSELTAD
-421 GYGEQLDQMAAVFT
+421 GYGKELDQMAAMFT
-435 QKGASQTAA
+435 QMGASQVAA
-444 QLAAVKGQLDKVA
+444 QLSAVKNQLDTVA
-457 RFRDGVKAYTAGV
+457 QFRDGVKAYTKGV
-470 GEAAGGSQ
+470 GEASIGNQ
-478 QLFGGLSVLYT
+478 QLFCGLSTLYT

-506 DMVEAQLKENNITV
+506 DMVEAQLEESDISV

-527 KEELDRLA
+527 KEELERLT
-535 AEGSMDIKLRDSLQE
+535 AEGSSVDAKLKDSLKE

-563 GIIEY
+563 GIIDY
-568 TDAVSEIADGSKEL
+568 TDAVDEIADGSREL
-582 RDGVRELQEE
+582 RDGVQELQDET
-592 ADDMIE
+592 DDMIE

-613 AEDNPRIDA
+613 AADNPRIDA
-622 AAGDVVI
+622 AAGDVII

-679 HYLLNPMLISFLGGA
+679 HYLLNPMLIAFLGGV

-714 AYYSLPPMQI
+714 AYYSLPPMRI
-724 VTPGY
+724 ITPGY

-737 PPVTAAVVNY
+737 PPVTAVVVNY
-747 LVINKKLKRT
+747 LVINKKLKCT

-804 IGMFICLLILMLSI
+804 IGMFICLLILIMSI

-908 KVGDKL
+908 KAGDKL

-922 RDYAFTVKDIVSFTS
+922 RDYAFTVKNIV
-937 GLLIL
+937 
-942 MLSIDCAVLCI
+942 
-953 NFGNACLEETKYAYM
+953 N
-968 YTYKYPTED
+968 
-977 VPEGGTPAYV
+977 
-987 ENLKKEAYGYNLD
+987 
-1000 VTVLGIDD
+1000 
-1008 DNPYFPIATADKK
+1008 
-1021 NEIVISSAA
+1021 
-1030 AQKFGVKVG
+1030 
-1039 DKLVLSDEVNERDY
+1039 
-1053 AFTVKDIVSFTSG
+1053 FTSG

-1102 LYATVSKDNVAE
+1102 LYATVSKENVEE

-1123 GPMVVMLVAI
+1123 GPMVVMLVVI

-1184 GAVICV
+1184 GALICV

-1244 KLVPAEILKNRE
+1244 KLVPAEVLKNRE

>member
-35 VAIVGASET
+35 VAIVGAAET
-44 IMQGTEESAAV
+44 IMQGTKESGRL

-66 VPLTDS
+66 VPLTD
-72 EVTQITD
+72 EEIAQITE
-79 KGVTVQQDFSL
+79 KGVTLQRDFSL
-90 DFHQGQATLRIYQ
+90 DFHLGQSTLRVYR
-103 AREKIDLFAP
+103 ARETVDLFVP
-113 EQGAELP
+113 SQGSELP
-120 MQGEILL
+120 AQGEILL

-138 LGDTLTVGGRDF
+138 LGDSLTVGGRDF
-150 IVAGIGSTPDYDATY
+150 IVTGIGSTPDYDAAY

-188 EALKAG
+188 EALKTVG
-194 GQNFRTEDY
+194 ENFRTEDY
-203 TYTYLLNGAM
+203 TYTYLLNDAM

-265 TDGVD
+265 ADGVD

-276 TDLTD
+276 TELTD

-291 EQVNDSLEDAGVEVT
+291 EQVNDSLKEAGVEVT

-315 LNTMIADPHAYT
+315 LNTMIANPHAYT
-327 ASMQEDLQDIKKSLD
+327 ASMRQDLQDIKKSLD
-342 ELQEFRDGVKS
+342 ELQEYTDGIKA
-353 YTDGVNAASAG
+353 YTDGVNAASDG
-364 GGALVGGMSKITEN
+364 SGKLVVGMGQITAN
-378 SAALNQGAYGIFNAI
+378 SDALNQGADAIFNAI
-393 LGMVNEQLKTQ
+393 LGMVNEQLQAQFSTFGF
-404 LEPYAA
+404 P
-410 YGITFSGLTLD
+410 FSGLTTD
-421 GYGEQLDQMAAVFT
+421 GYGKELDQMAVMFT
-435 QKGASQTAA
+435 QMGYSQVAA
-444 QLAAVKGQLDKVA
+444 QLSTVKDQLDTVA
-457 RFRDGVKAYTAGV
+457 QFRNGVKAYTKGV
-470 GEAAGGSQ
+470 GEASIGNQ
-478 QLFGGLSVLYT
+478 QLFCGLSTLYT
-489 ASEPLVS
+489 ASEVVVD
-496 GTDAVVDALM
+496 GTDAVVDALI
-506 DMVEAQLKENNITV
+506 DMVEAQLKESDITV

-527 KEELDRLA
+527 KEELERLT
-535 AEGSMDIKLRDSLQE
+535 AEGSSVDVKLKDSLKE

-563 GIIEY
+563 GIIDY
-568 TDAVSEIADGSKEL
+568 TDAVDEIADGSREL
-582 RDGVRELQEE
+582 RDGVQELQDET
-592 ADDMIE
+592 DDMIE

-613 AEDNPRIDA
+613 AADNPRMDA

-700 FSKYGTGW
+700 FSEYGTGW

-714 AYYSLPPMQI
+714 AYYSLPPMRI

-747 LVINKKLKRT
+747 LVINKKLKCT

-804 IGMFICLLILMLSI
+804 IGMFICLLILMMSI

-884 FPIATA
+884 FH
-890 DKKNEIVISSAAA
+890 IV
-903 QKFGV
+903 
-908 KVGDKL
+908 
-914 VLSDEVNE
+914 
-922 RDYAFTVKDIVSFTS
+922 
-937 GLLIL
+937 
-942 MLSIDCAVLCI
+942 
-953 NFGNACLEETKYAYM
+953 
-968 YTYKYPTED
+968 
-977 VPEGGTPAYV
+977 
-987 ENLKKEAYGYNLD
+987 
-1000 VTVLGIDD
+1000 
-1008 DNPYFPIATADKK
+1008 TADKK

-1066 VYVFLDRDV
+1066 VYVFLDRDI

-1102 LYATVSKDNVAE
+1102 LYATVSKENVEE

-1162 FGYRRREIRRLYL
+1162 FGYRRREIRKLYL

-1184 GAVICV
+1184 GALICV

-1244 KLVPAEILKNRE
+1244 KLVPAEVLKNRE

>member
-27 VAMVMYMV
+27 VALVMYMV
-35 VAIVGASET
+35 VAIVGAAET
-44 IMQGTEESAAV
+44 IMQGTKESGRI

-66 VPLTDS
+66 VPLTDD
-72 EVTQITD
+72 EIAQITE
-79 KGVTVQQDFSL
+79 KGVTLQRDFSL
-90 DFHQGQATLRIYQ
+90 DFHLGQSTLRVYR
-103 AREKIDLFAP
+103 ARETVDLFVP
-113 EQGAELP
+113 SQGSEVPA
-120 MQGEILL
+120 QGEILL

-138 LGDTLTVGGRDF
+138 LGDSLTVGGRDF
-150 IVAGIGSTPDYDATY
+150 IVTGIGSTPDYDAAY

-194 GQNFRTEDY
+194 GESFRTEDY
-203 TYTYLLNGAM
+203 TYTYLLNDAM

-265 TDGVD
+265 ADGVD

-276 TDLTD
+276 AELTD

-291 EQVNDSLEDAGVEVT
+291 EQVNDSLKDAGVEVT

-315 LNTMIADPHAYT
+315 LNTMIANPHAYT
-327 ASMQEDLQDIKKSLD
+327 ASMRQDLQDIKKSLD
-342 ELQEFRDGVKS
+342 ELQEYKDGIQA
-353 YTDGVNAASAG
+353 YTDGVNAASDG
-364 GGALVGGMSKITEN
+364 SGKLVVGMGQITAN
-378 SAALNQGAYGIFNAI
+378 SDALNQGADAIFNAI
-393 LGMVNEQLKTQ
+393 LGMVNEQLQAQFNTFGF
-404 LEPYAA
+404 P
-410 YGITFSGLTLD
+410 FSGLTTD
-421 GYGEQLDQMAAVFT
+421 GYGKELDQMAVMFT
-435 QKGASQTAA
+435 QMGYSQVAA
-444 QLAAVKGQLDKVA
+444 QLSTVKGQLDTVA
-457 RFRDGVKAYTAGV
+457 KFRDGVKAYTKGV
-470 GEAAGGSQ
+470 GEASIGNQ
-478 QLFGGLSVLYT
+478 QLFGGLSTLYT
-489 ASEPLVS
+489 ASEVVVD
-496 GTDAVVDALM
+496 GTDAVVDALI
-506 DMVEAQLKENNITV
+506 DMVEAQLKESDITV

-527 KEELDRLA
+527 KEELERLTT
-535 AEGSMDIKLRDSLQE
+535 EGSSVDAKLKDSLKE

-563 GIIEY
+563 GIIDY
-568 TDAVSEIADGSKEL
+568 TDAVDEIADGSREL
-582 RDGVRELQEE
+582 RDGVQELQDET
-592 ADDMIE
+592 DDMIE
-598 EYFTFDIDNLTQFLI
+598 EYFAFDIDNLTQFLI
-613 AEDNPRIDA
+613 AADNPRIDA

-679 HYLLNPMLISFLGGA
+679 HYLLNPMLIAFLGGV

-714 AYYSLPPMQI
+714 AYYSLPPMRI

-737 PPVTAAVVNY
+737 PPVTAVVVNY
-747 LVINKKLKRT
+747 LVINKKLKCT

-804 IGMFICLLILMLSI
+804 IGMFICLLILMMSI

-884 FPIATA
+884 FPIVTA

-908 KVGDKL
+908 KVGEKL

-922 RDYAFTVKDIVSFTS
+922 RDYAFTVKNIV
-937 GLLIL
+937 
-942 MLSIDCAVLCI
+942 
-953 NFGNACLEETKYAYM
+953 
-968 YTYKYPTED
+968 
-977 VPEGGTPAYV
+977 
-987 ENLKKEAYGYNLD
+987 
-1000 VTVLGIDD
+1000 
-1008 DNPYFPIATADKK
+1008 
-1021 NEIVISSAA
+1021 
-1030 AQKFGVKVG
+1030 
-1039 DKLVLSDEVNERDY
+1039 R
-1053 AFTVKDIVSFTSG
+1053 FTSG
-1066 VYVFLDRDV
+1066 VYVFLDRDI

-1102 LYATVSKDNVAE
+1102 LYATVSKENVEE

-1244 KLVPAEILKNRE
+1244 KLVPAEVLKNRE

>member
-27 VAMVMYMV
+27 VALVMYMV
-35 VAIVGASET
+35 VAIVGAAET
-44 IMQGTEESAAV
+44 IMRGTKESGRV

-66 VPLTDS
+66 VPLT
-72 EVTQITD
+72 EKETAQITE
-79 KGVTVQQDFSL
+79 KGVTLQRDFSL
-90 DFHQGQATLRIYQ
+90 DFHLGQSTFRVYQ
-103 AREKIDLFAP
+103 ARETVDLFVP
-113 EQGAELP
+113 AEGEEIP
-120 MQGEILL
+120 AQGEILL
-127 EQHYAEKHELG
+127 EQHYAEKHELQ
-138 LGDTLTVGGRDF
+138 LGDIFIVGGKEF
-150 IVAGIGSTPDYDATY
+150 TVAGIGSTPDYDAAF

-173 DSNLFGVG
+173 DSNLFGFG

-203 TYTYLLNGAM
+203 TYTYLLNDTM

-243 AEETKNDIQDGIRE
+243 AEETKNDIQDGIQE
-257 LLDGVNEL
+257 LLDGVDEL
-265 TDGVD
+265 VDGVD
-270 ELAEHN
+270 ELADHN
-276 TDLTD
+276 TELTD
-281 AADTLFDAML
+281 AADELFDAML
-291 EQVNDSLEDAGVEVT
+291 EQVNDSLKDAGVEVT
-306 LTSSNYEQQ
+306 LTSGNYEQQ
-315 LNTMIADPHAYT
+315 LNAMIANPHAYT
-327 ASMQEDLQDIKKSLD
+327 ASLRQNLQDAKKSLED
-342 ELQEFRDGVKS
+342 LQEFRDGVKS

-364 GGALVGGMSKITEN
+364 GGALVGGMSQITEN
-378 SAALNQGAYGIFNAI
+378 SAALNQGADAIFNAI
-393 LGMVNEQLKTQ
+393 LGMVNEQLQ
-404 LEPYAA
+404 AELEPYAA
-410 YGITFSGLTLD
+410 YGISFPGLTAG
-421 GYGEQLDQMAAVFT
+421 GYGEQLDQLATVFT
-435 QKGASQTAA
+435 QMGASQAA
-444 QLAAVKGQLDKVA
+444 GQLSAVKSQLDTVA
-457 RFRDGVKAYTAGV
+457 QFRDGVKAYTAGV

-478 QLFGGLSVLYT
+478 ELFQGLSVLYT
-489 ASEPLVS
+489 ASEPLVD

-506 DMVEAQLKENNITV
+506 DMVEAQLEESVIQV
-520 DLTADNY
+520 ELTADNY
-527 KEELDRLA
+527 KEELDQLM
-535 AEGSMDIKLRDSLQE
+535 AEGSSVDARLRDSLKD

-563 GIIEY
+563 GIIDY
-568 TDAVSEIADGSKEL
+568 TDAVDEIADGSREL
-582 RDGVRELQEE
+582 RDGVQELQDE
-592 ADDMIE
+592 ANDMID
-598 EYFTFDIDNLTQFLI
+598 EYFTFDIDNLTQFLV
-613 AEDNPRIDA
+613 AGDNPRIDA
-622 AAGDVVI
+622 ASGDVII
-629 NRFAGILAGIIL
+629 NKYAGMVSGIIL
-641 MVLFTYVISVFVIHN
+641 MVMFTYVISVFVVHN

-671 VTRGQLLF
+671 VTRGQILF
-679 HYLLNPMLISFLGGA
+679 HYLLNPMMISFLGGA
-694 VGCILG
+694 VGCVLG

-708 QMGDSI
+708 QMQDSI
-714 AYYSLPPMQI
+714 VYFSLPPMEI
-724 VTPGY
+724 VTPAY
-729 LLFYSLIM
+729 LLVYSLVM
-737 PPVTAAVVNY
+737 PPVTAALVNC
-747 LVINKKLKRT
+747 LVISKKLKRT

-762 RNEQTAGKAG
+762 RNEQTAGRAG
-772 RIQNMNLGNMKFLL
+772 KIQDVNLGNMKFLH

-804 IGMFICLLILMLSI
+804 IGMFICLLILMMSI

-838 YMYTYKYPTED
+838 YMYTYKYPTEN

-875 LGIDDDNPY
+875 LGIDEDNPY
-884 FPIATA
+884 FPIETSK
-890 DKKNEIVISSAAA
+890 KKNEIVISSAAA

-908 KVGDKL
+908 KAGEKL

-922 RDYAFTVKDIVSFTS
+922 K
-937 GLLIL
+937 
-942 MLSIDCAVLCI
+942 
-953 NFGNACLEETKYAYM
+953 
-968 YTYKYPTED
+968 
-977 VPEGGTPAYV
+977 
-987 ENLKKEAYGYNLD
+987 
-1000 VTVLGIDD
+1000 
-1008 DNPYFPIATADKK
+1008 
-1021 NEIVISSAA
+1021 
-1030 AQKFGVKVG
+1030 
-1039 DKLVLSDEVNERDY
+1039 DY

-1102 LYATVSKDNVAE
+1102 LYATVSKENVEE

-1184 GAVICV
+1184 GALICV

-1209 IGMDLKF
+1209 IGMDLEF

-1244 KLVPAEILKNRE
+1244 KLVPAEVLKNRE

>member
-14 RENLL
+14 RGNLL

-27 VAMVMYMV
+27 VALVMYMV
-35 VAIVGASET
+35 VAIVGAAET
-44 IMQGTEESAAV
+44 IMQGTKESGRI

-66 VPLTDS
+66 VPLTDD
-72 EVTQITD
+72 EIAQITE
-79 KGVTVQQDFSL
+79 KGVTLQRDFSL
-90 DFHQGQATLRIYQ
+90 DFHLGQSTLRVYQ
-103 AREKIDLFAP
+103 ARETVDLFVPSQGSKVP
-113 EQGAELP
+113 EQDD
-120 MQGEILL
+120 ILL

-150 IVAGIGSTPDYDATY
+150 TVAGIGSTPDYDATY

-181 FVTAEDY
+181 FVTSEDY

-194 GQNFRTEDY
+194 GENFRTEDY
-203 TYTYLLNGAM
+203 TYTYLLNDAM

-265 TDGVD
+265 ADGVD

-276 TDLTD
+276 AELTD

-291 EQVNDSLEDAGVEVT
+291 EQVNDSLKDAGVEVT

-315 LNTMIADPHAYT
+315 LNNMIANPHAYT
-327 ASMQEDLQDIKKSLD
+327 ASIRQDLQDAKKSLE
-342 ELQEFRDGVKS
+342 ELQEYKDGIKA
-353 YTDGVNAASAG
+353 YTDGVNAASDG
-364 GGALVGGMSKITEN
+364 SGKLVVGMGQITAN
-378 SAALNQGAYGIFNAI
+378 SDDLNQGADAIFNAI
-393 LGMVNEQLKTQ
+393 MGMVNEQLKAQ
-404 LEPYAA
+404 LGPYAA
-410 YGITFSGLTLD
+410 YGIAFSGLTAD
-421 GYGEQLDQMAAVFT
+421 GYGKELDQMAATFT
-435 QKGASQTAA
+435 QMGASQVAA
-444 QLAAVKGQLDKVA
+444 QLSAVKSQLDTVA
-457 RFRDGVKAYTAGV
+457 QFRDGVKAYTKGV
-470 GEAAGGSQ
+470 GEASIGNQ
-478 QLFGGLSVLYT
+478 QLFCGLSTLYT

-506 DMVEAQLKENNITV
+506 DMVEAQLEESDISV

-527 KEELDRLA
+527 KEELERLT
-535 AEGSMDIKLRDSLQE
+535 AEGSSVDVKLKDSLKD

-563 GIIEY
+563 GIIDY
-568 TDAVSEIADGSKEL
+568 TDAVDEIADGSREL
-582 RDGVRELQEE
+582 RDGVQELQDET
-592 ADDMIE
+592 DDMIE

-613 AEDNPRIDA
+613 AADNPRIDA
-622 AAGDVVI
+622 AAGDVII

-679 HYLLNPMLISFLGGA
+679 HYLLNPMLIAFLGGV

-714 AYYSLPPMQI
+714 AYYSLPPMRI

-737 PPVTAAVVNY
+737 PPVTAVVVNY
-747 LVINKKLKRT
+747 LVINKKLKCT

-804 IGMFICLLILMLSI
+804 IGMFICLLILMMSI

-884 FPIATA
+884 FPIVTA

-908 KVGDKL
+908 KAGDKL

-922 RDYAFTVKDIVSFTS
+922 RDYAFTVKNIV
-937 GLLIL
+937 
-942 MLSIDCAVLCI
+942 
-953 NFGNACLEETKYAYM
+953 N
-968 YTYKYPTED
+968 
-977 VPEGGTPAYV
+977 
-987 ENLKKEAYGYNLD
+987 
-1000 VTVLGIDD
+1000 
-1008 DNPYFPIATADKK
+1008 
-1021 NEIVISSAA
+1021 
-1030 AQKFGVKVG
+1030 
-1039 DKLVLSDEVNERDY
+1039 
-1053 AFTVKDIVSFTSG
+1053 FTSG

-1102 LYATVSKDNVAE
+1102 LYATVSKENVEE

-1162 FGYRRREIRRLYL
+1162 FGYRRREIRKLYL

-1184 GAVICV
+1184 GALICV

-1209 IGMDLKF
+1209 IGMDIRF

-1244 KLVPAEILKNRE
+1244 KLVPAEVLKNRE

>member
-27 VAMVMYMV
+27 VALVMYMV
-35 VAIVGASET
+35 VAIVGAAET
-44 IMQGTEESAAV
+44 IMQGTKESGRL

-66 VPLTDS
+66 VPLTDG
-72 EVTQITD
+72 EIAQITE
-79 KGVTVQQDFSL
+79 KGVTLQRDFSM
-90 DFHQGQATLRIYQ
+90 DFHLGQSTLRVYQ
-103 AREKIDLFAP
+103 ARENVDLFVSS
-113 EQGAELP
+113 QGSEVPA
-120 MQGEILL
+120 QGEILL

-150 IVAGIGSTPDYDATY
+150 TVTGIGSTPDYDAAY

-181 FVTAEDY
+181 FVTAQDY

-194 GQNFRTEDY
+194 GENFRTEDY
-203 TYTYLLNGAM
+203 TYTYLLNDAM

-219 ELLQSFELDRSKV
+219 DMLQSFELDRSKV

-265 TDGVD
+265 ADGVD

-276 TDLTD
+276 AELTD

-291 EQVNDSLEDAGVEVT
+291 EQVNDSLKDAGLEVT

-315 LNTMIADPHAYT
+315 LNTMIANPHAYT
-327 ASMQEDLQDIKKSLD
+327 ASIRQDLQEAKKSL
-342 ELQEFRDGVKS
+342 EALQEYKDGIKA
-353 YTDGVNAASAG
+353 YTDGVNAASDG
-364 GGALVGGMSKITEN
+364 SGKLVVGMGQITAN
-378 SAALNQGAYGIFNAI
+378 SDALNQGADAIFNAI
-393 LGMVNEQLKTQ
+393 LGMVNEQLQAQ
-404 LEPYAA
+404 LS
-410 YGITFSGLTLD
+410 TVKS
-421 GYGEQLDQMAAVFT
+421 QLDTV
-435 QKGASQTAA
+435 A
-444 QLAAVKGQLDKVA
+444 Q
-457 RFRDGVKAYTAGV
+457 FRDGVKTYTKGV
-470 GEAAGGSQ
+470 GEASIGSQ
-478 QLFGGLSVLYT
+478 QLFCGLSTLYT
-489 ASEPLVS
+489 ASETVVD
-496 GTDAVVDALM
+496 GTDAVVDALI
-506 DMVEAQLKENNITV
+506 DMVEAQLKESDITV
-520 DLTADNY
+520 DLTSDNY
-527 KEELDRLA
+527 KEELDRLM
-535 AEGSMDIKLRDSLQE
+535 AEGSSVDVKLKDSLND

-563 GIIEY
+563 GIIDY
-568 TDAVSEIADGSKEL
+568 TDAVDEIADGSREL
-582 RDGVRELQEE
+582 RDGVQELQDET
-592 ADDMIE
+592 DDMIE
-598 EYFTFDIDNLTQFLI
+598 EYFAFDIDNLTQFLI
-613 AEDNPRIDA
+613 AADNPRIDA

-679 HYLLNPMLISFLGGA
+679 HYLLNPLLISFLGGV

-700 FSKYGTGW
+700 FSEYGTGW

-714 AYYSLPPMQI
+714 AYYSLPPMRI

-747 LVINKKLKRT
+747 LVINKKLKCT

-804 IGMFICLLILMLSI
+804 IGMFICLLILMMSI

-875 LGIDDDNPY
+875 LGIDEGNPY
-884 FPIATA
+884 FPIETSK
-890 DKKNEIVISSAAA
+890 KKNEIVISSAAA

-908 KVGDKL
+908 KVG
-914 VLSDEVNE
+914 E
-922 RDYAFTVKDIVSFTS
+922 
-937 GLLIL
+937 
-942 MLSIDCAVLCI
+942 
-953 NFGNACLEETKYAYM
+953 
-968 YTYKYPTED
+968 
-977 VPEGGTPAYV
+977 
-987 ENLKKEAYGYNLD
+987 
-1000 VTVLGIDD
+1000 
-1008 DNPYFPIATADKK
+1008 
-1021 NEIVISSAA
+1021 
-1030 AQKFGVKVG
+1030 
-1039 DKLVLSDEVNERDY
+1039 KLVLSDEVNERDY

-1102 LYATVSKDNVAE
+1102 LYATVSKENVEE
-1114 SSQIFTDMM
+1114 SSQIFTNMM

-1184 GAVICV
+1184 GALICV

-1223 IYGGILLC
+1223 IYGGIWLC
-1231 YMVINFLLVGRLN
+1231 YIVINFLLVGRLN
-1244 KLVPAEILKNRE
+1244 KLVPAEVLKNRE

>member
-27 VAMVMYMV
+27 VALVMYMV
-35 VAIVGASET
+35 VAIVGAAET
-44 IMQGTEESAAV
+44 IMQGTKESGRI

-66 VPLTDS
+66 VPLTDD
-72 EVTQITD
+72 EIAQITE
-79 KGVTVQQDFSL
+79 KGVTLQRDFSL
-90 DFHQGQATLRIYQ
+90 DFHLGQSTLRVYQ
-103 AREKIDLFAP
+103 ARETVDLFVP
-113 EQGAELP
+113 SQGSEVPA
-120 MQGEILL
+120 QGEILL

-138 LGDTLTVGGRDF
+138 LGDSLTVGGRDF
-150 IVAGIGSTPDYDATY
+150 IVTGIGSTPDYDAAY

-194 GQNFRTEDY
+194 GESFRTEDY
-203 TYTYLLNGAM
+203 TYTYLLNDAM

-243 AEETKNDIQDGIRE
+243 AEETKNDIQDGIQE

-265 TDGVD
+265 ADGVD

-276 TDLTD
+276 AELTD
-281 AADTLFDAML
+281 AVDTLFDAML
-291 EQVNDSLEDAGVEVT
+291 EQVNDSLKEAGVEVT

-315 LNTMIADPHAYT
+315 LNNMIANPHAYT
-327 ASMQEDLQDIKKSLD
+327 ASMRQDLQDIKKSLD
-342 ELQEFRDGVKS
+342 ELQEYKDGIKA
-353 YTDGVNAASAG
+353 YTDGVNAASDG
-364 GGALVGGMSKITEN
+364 SGKLVVGMGQITAN
-378 SAALNQGAYGIFNAI
+378 SDALNQGADAIFNAI
-393 LGMVNEQLKTQ
+393 LGMVNEQLQAQFNTFGF
-404 LEPYAA
+404 P
-410 YGITFSGLTLD
+410 FSGLTTD
-421 GYGEQLDQMAAVFT
+421 GYGKELDQMAVMFT
-435 QKGASQTAA
+435 QMGYSQVAA
-444 QLAAVKGQLDKVA
+444 QLSTVKGQLDTVA
-457 RFRDGVKAYTAGV
+457 KFRDGVKAYTKGV
-470 GEAAGGSQ
+470 GEASIGNQ
-478 QLFGGLSVLYT
+478 QLFGGLSTLYT
-489 ASEPLVS
+489 ASEVVVD
-496 GTDAVVDALM
+496 GTDAVVDALI
-506 DMVEAQLKENNITV
+506 DMVEAQLKESDITV

-527 KEELDRLA
+527 KEELERLTT
-535 AEGSMDIKLRDSLQE
+535 EGSSVDAKLKDSLKE

-563 GIIEY
+563 GIIDY
-568 TDAVSEIADGSKEL
+568 TDAVDEIADGSREL
-582 RDGVRELQEE
+582 RDGVQELQDET
-592 ADDMIE
+592 DDMIE

-613 AEDNPRIDA
+613 AADNPRIDA
-622 AAGDVVI
+622 AAGDVII

-679 HYLLNPMLISFLGGA
+679 HYLLNPMLIAFLGGV

-714 AYYSLPPMQI
+714 AYYSLPPMRI

-737 PPVTAAVVNY
+737 PPVTAVVVNY
-747 LVINKKLKRT
+747 LVINKKLKCT

-860 NLKKEAYGYNLDVTV
+860 NLKKE
-875 LGIDDDNPY
+875 
-884 FPIATA
+884 
-890 DKKNEIVISSAAA
+890 S
-903 QKFGV
+903 
-908 KVGDKL
+908 
-914 VLSDEVNE
+914 
-922 RDYAFTVKDIVSFTS
+922 
-937 GLLIL
+937 
-942 MLSIDCAVLCI
+942 
-953 NFGNACLEETKYAYM
+953 
-968 YTYKYPTED
+968 
-977 VPEGGTPAYV
+977 
-987 ENLKKEAYGYNLD
+987 YGYNLD

-1097 IDNGR
+1097 IDNCR

-1244 KLVPAEILKNRE
+1244 KLVPAEVLKNRE

>member
-27 VAMVMYMV
+27 VALVMYMV
-35 VAIVGASET
+35 VAIVGAAET
-44 IMQGTEESAAV
+44 IMQGTKESGRI

-66 VPLTDS
+66 VPLTDD
-72 EVTQITD
+72 EIAQITE
-79 KGVTVQQDFSL
+79 KGVTLQRDFSL
-90 DFHQGQATLRIYQ
+90 DFHLGQSTLRVYQ
-103 AREKIDLFAP
+103 ARETVDLFVP
-113 EQGAELP
+113 SQGSEVPA
-120 MQGEILL
+120 QGEILL

-138 LGDTLTVGGRDF
+138 LGDSLTVGGRDF
-150 IVAGIGSTPDYDATY
+150 IVTGIGSTPDYDAAY

-194 GQNFRTEDY
+194 GESFRTEDY
-203 TYTYLLNGAM
+203 TYTYLLNDAM

-265 TDGVD
+265 ADGVD

-276 TDLTD
+276 AELTD

-291 EQVNDSLEDAGVEVT
+291 EQVNDSLKDAGVEVT

-315 LNTMIADPHAYT
+315 LNTMIANPHAYT
-327 ASMQEDLQDIKKSLD
+327 ASIRQDLQEAKKSL
-342 ELQEFRDGVKS
+342 EALQEYKDGIQA
-353 YTDGVNAASAG
+353 YTDGVNAASDG
-364 GGALVGGMSKITEN
+364 SGKLVVGMGQITAN
-378 SAALNQGAYGIFNAI
+378 SDALNQGADAIFNAI
-393 LGMVNEQLKTQ
+393 LGMVNEQLQAQFHTS
-404 LEPYAA
+404 
-410 YGITFSGLTLD
+410 GFTFSGLTAD
-421 GYGEQLDQMAAVFT
+421 GYGKELDQMAAMFT
-435 QKGASQTAA
+435 QMGAPQVAA
-444 QLAAVKGQLDKVA
+444 QLSTVKSQLDTVA
-457 RFRDGVKAYTAGV
+457 QFRDGVKAYTKGV
-470 GEAAGGSQ
+470 GEASIGNQ
-478 QLFGGLSVLYT
+478 QLFCGLSTLYT

-506 DMVEAQLKENNITV
+506 DMVEAQLEESDISV

-527 KEELDRLA
+527 KEELERLTA
-535 AEGSMDIKLRDSLQE
+535 GGSSVDAKLKDSLKD

-563 GIIEY
+563 GIIDY
-568 TDAVSEIADGSKEL
+568 TDAVDEIADGSREL
-582 RDGVRELQEE
+582 RDGVQELQDET
-592 ADDMIE
+592 DDMIE

-613 AEDNPRIDA
+613 AADNPRMDA
-622 AAGDVVI
+622 AAGDVII

-679 HYLLNPMLISFLGGA
+679 HYLLNPLLIAFLGGV

-714 AYYSLPPMQI
+714 AYYSLPPMRI

-737 PPVTAAVVNY
+737 PPVTAVVVNY
-747 LVINKKLKRT
+747 LVINKKLKCT

-804 IGMFICLLILMLSI
+804 IGMFICLLILMMSI

-884 FPIATA
+884 FPIVTA

-922 RDYAFTVKDIVSFTS
+922 RDYAFTVKNIV
-937 GLLIL
+937 
-942 MLSIDCAVLCI
+942 
-953 NFGNACLEETKYAYM
+953 N
-968 YTYKYPTED
+968 
-977 VPEGGTPAYV
+977 
-987 ENLKKEAYGYNLD
+987 
-1000 VTVLGIDD
+1000 
-1008 DNPYFPIATADKK
+1008 
-1021 NEIVISSAA
+1021 
-1030 AQKFGVKVG
+1030 
-1039 DKLVLSDEVNERDY
+1039 
-1053 AFTVKDIVSFTSG
+1053 FTSG

-1102 LYATVSKDNVAE
+1102 LYATVSKENVEE

-1162 FGYRRREIRRLYL
+1162 FGYHRREIRRLYL

-1184 GAVICV
+1184 GALICV

-1244 KLVPAEILKNRE
+1244 KLVPAEVLKNRE